1 MNKTYNIIWNAAR
14 GMYIVTSEL
23 ARSGSRAI
31 VSVSASCAVTLLA
44 MDAAP
49 AVAEETRVS
58 IPSQTTTYTLS
69 GATPFVVETGNT
81 VATDTAT
88 SAAIVG
94 DNSNDWDLLIESGAV
109 VGSSLTDSQ
118 AMNLDSLT
126 GATSVHNQGTIT
138 GSNEDGTIMLQNG
151 GSVINDA
158 RIENN
163 ATYEHDPQDIP
174 QEYAGVY
181 MLNGGSYVSS
191 ESGVLEGVSGVIVQ
205 SGEAHITNGGMINS
219 DGSWRSYGV
228 EFRDGTYGTIVNTG
242 TIITTASDGSGKIED
257 AAIYVHTLN
266 DMAVSGSVSVDNSGL
281 MQSDFITVALY
292 YGSHFEVVNRVGGV
306 ITAGN
311 SSLVGIKSTAMELK
325 VGVDNLVTNDGTI
338 SAYGTANTYG
348 IHYGEST
355 SGGVITNTGSITTTG
370 GGSGDASVYV
380 HGNGDGTVVNNSGTM
395 SSSVYGV
402 YLDSTRSKGHTLNNQ
417 AGGAISANTAVAI
430 NGNGNT
436 ITNQGKMTGV
446 SDGLLISG
454 NNNIVTTSGGEIS
467 GKNGIRVSKGSGNQI
482 TAKSG
487 SKITTTSTGISIAG
501 GNNQITTESGS
512 TIVAKDNGILINSG
526 ANNVTNG
533 GSITATGSSI
543 SYGIQYN
550 SGTSGTITN
559 TGTITTTGKGAGD
572 ASVYAH
578 GGAVTIN
585 NSGTMDSS
593 VYGVYVTTGHTLNN
607 LAGGSITANTAV
619 QLNGNNNTLANAGA
633 ILGDTNGV
641 TINGSGNTLTS
652 QGKITGGTNA
662 ILINSGSKNN
672 TLTLNTGTEISGNIT
687 DDNNSASANN
697 NLILDGEGTL
707 GSSISGLNSV
717 TSSGDW
723 TLPGATM
730 NLSGTT
736 NSALWVKSGTLILN
750 GAMTAKGA
758 TVDSGTTLQ
767 IGNSGTL
774 GAFNGDIVDN
784 GTLTFNRSDAAA
796 YGSVISGSGNVIKQG
811 GGELT
816 LSNNN
821 SYSGG
826 TTIAEGTLTATAG
839 GALGSG
845 NIDNRAYLKLDAA
858 SASDPFIVAD
868 LTTHSGATVEI
879 GAGSTL
885 QANTLTQQDGS
896 TLTADLTATSGP
908 AIRAKN
914 VNLDGTLNVAS
925 PASQEPIRS
934 TDDLIS
940 LALIESDNAI
950 SGDFDDITI
959 NGNAMNSDA
968 FITVVGQKNVN
979 DTHYDL
985 VETLTWYADRY
996 NAAIDAHGTFNLAD
1010 ADDSFTVNTVLEN
1023 VDANSGWNGQSLT
1036 KTGAGTLILNAE
1048 NTYTGGTT
1056 ISDGTLVANNVEA
1069 LGTGNVTDN
1078 ATLELNTGG
1087 DFDNAISGSGQVVKS
1102 GDDALTL
1109 SGTNTYSGGTTI
1121 SGGTLIASNVEAL
1134 GTGDVTDN
1142 AVLELN
1148 TGGDFANNI
1157 GGSGQVVKSGDE
1169 TLTLSGTNSYTGGT
1183 TISGGT
1189 LVASNVEALG
1199 SGDVTDN
1206 ATLEMNTGGDFANN
1220 IGGTGSVVKSGDKTL
1235 TLSGSNIYTG
1245 GTLISGGTLIAT
1257 NVDALGTGDVTDN
1270 ATLEMNTGGDFANA
1284 IGGTGSVVKSGDET
1298 LTLSGSNIY
1307 TGGTTISGGT
1317 LVATNV
1323 EALGSGDVTDNATL
1337 ELNTGGTFDNVI
1349 SGSGQVVKSGDDALT
1364 LSGNNSYTGGT
1375 LISDGTLVASN
1386 VEALGSGDV
1395 TDNATLALNTGG
1407 DFTNNIGGTG
1417 RVEKSGD
1424 DALTLSGANSYT
1436 GGTLI
1441 SGGTLVATNVDALG
1455 TGNVTDNATLELNT
1469 GGDFDNAIS
1478 GSGQVVKSGDKTLTL
1493 SGANSYTGGTTIS
1506 SGTLI
1511 ATNVEALGTGDVT
1524 DNATL
1529 ELNTGGD
1536 FDNNIG
1542 GTGSVVKSGDE
1553 TLTLSGANSYTG
1565 GTTISGGTLVAT
1577 SVDALGSGDVTDNA
1591 TLEMNTG
1598 GDFAN
1603 NIGGTGSVVKSG
1615 DKTLTLSGSN
1625 TYAGGTTINDGTLV
1639 ANNVE
1644 ALGTGDVIDNATLEL
1659 NTGGDFDNAISGS
1672 GQVVKSGDKTLTLSG
1687 ANSYS
1692 GATTISG
1699 GTLIAANVNA
1709 LGTGAIDNR
1718 ASLLLDASGQFTVT
1732 DLTTESGGNTEIGA
1746 GSTLQATTLTQKS
1759 DSTLTINLNSNT
1771 ADPVIHAASQVSLA
1785 GTLDITGVG
1794 DVLDSD
1800 PASTDDLDT
1809 FTLIASDKTIAGD
1822 FEKLTVAGMD
1832 ADLADFITV
1841 DGRIDD
1847 MGKQYELTTA
1857 LTWYADRDDAVT
1869 DAHGTFNLT
1878 NADGS
1883 FAVNTVLENVDA
1895 TLDPASSTG
1904 WDGTSLIKQG
1914 AGTLILNA
1922 ENTYTGGTTISGG
1935 TLVATNVDALGSG
1948 DVTDDAT
1955 LELNTGGTFDNA
1967 ISGSGQVVKSGDDA
1981 LTLSGANTYT
1991 GGTTINDGTLVAC
2004 NVEALGTGDV
2014 TDNATLEL
2022 NTGGTFDNVISG
2034 SGQMVKSGD
2043 DTLTLSGSNTYTG
2056 GTTISGGTLVATS
2069 VDALGSGDV
2078 TNDAV
2083 LELNTGGDFDN
2094 AISGSGQVVKSGDE
2108 TLTLSG
2114 ANSYTGG
2121 TTISGGTLVA
2131 SNVEALGSSDVTD
2144 NATLELNTGGDF
2156 TNNISGSG
2164 QVVKSGDDVLT
2175 LSGANSYSGGTLISD
2190 GTLVA
2195 SNVEALGTGDITDNA
2210 VLELNTGGDFDNA
2223 ISGSGQVVK
2232 SGDETLTLSGSNTYT
2247 GGTTISGGTL
2257 VASNV
2262 DALGTGDVT
2271 DNATL
2276 ELNTG
2281 GTFDN
2286 VISGSG
2292 QVVKSGDKTLTLSG
2306 ANSYTGGT
2314 TINDGTLVASN
2325 VDALGSGDVTND
2337 AVLELNTGG
2346 DFTNN
2351 ISGSGQVV
2359 KSGDETLTLSGTNSY
2374 TDGTLIS
2381 GGTLVATNLEALG
2394 TGDVT
2399 NNATL
2404 ELNTGGDFTNNISG
2418 SGQVVKSGD
2427 ETLTLS
2433 GANSYTGGTTISGG
2447 TLVASNVE
2455 ALGSG
2460 DVTDNATLEM
2470 NTGGDFDNA
2479 ISGSGQVVKSGDK
2492 TLTLSGANSYTG
2504 GTTISGG
2511 TLVAS
2516 NVEAL
2521 GSGDIDNYASLQL
2534 NASGQFVTAN
2544 LTTHD
2549 NATTAIGAGS
2559 ALRANT
2565 LTQEANS
2572 TLAVHLIDSNSGAIV
2587 TADHANLGGTLDIT
2601 GIGNVAKSW
2610 TRDAYAYTLID
2621 TDSAINSDF
2630 AQFTVAG
2637 MDAKQVDFLTV
2648 DGRVNAADDTRYD
2661 VTASLSWYADSDNA
2675 ATDAHGTFT
2684 LSEQGHSFTLNTA
2697 LTDVDATLNP
2707 DSATYWDGKS
2717 LIKRGA
2723 GTLIL
2728 GAQNTYSGDTDV
2740 QEGALWLAETA
2751 TIGSAGSAQAVNI
2764 AANAAFGGHNATVNG
2779 HVNNQGS
2786 LYFVDT
2792 FTVNGDVV
2800 NSSAMISGSDQ
2811 PNNTLTIAGNYTGN
2825 DGHLYLNTQ
2834 LGDDSSPTDKLIVT
2848 GDTAGSTT
2856 LHITNVNGLGA
2867 QTVNGIEVIE
2877 VGGQSDGDFTL
2888 YKGHVDINAWT
2899 YTLKQDGGD
2908 WYLRSESDDVPDD
2921 GGEVTP
2927 PDDGGEVT
2935 PPDDGGDVTPPDG
2948 GGDVT
2953 PPDDGGEVTPP
2964 DDGGEVTPPDDGGD
2978 VTPPDDGGDV
2988 TPVAPQ
2994 YRADIGVY
3002 LGNQWMARN
3011 LQMQTLYDREGSQ
3024 YRSAD
3029 GSIWM
3034 RFKAGKA
3041 ESQAVNGNVD
3051 IDSDYSQ
3058 FQLGGDILT
3067 WSDGAQSVTVGLM
3080 GSYINANTDSTG
3092 NRGADG
3098 SQFSANGSVDG
3109 YNLGLYAT
3117 WFADAQ
3123 SHRGAYI
3130 DSWYQY
3136 GAYNNSVDNDG
3147 LSASR
3152 YDSAA
3157 HAVSLETGYR
3167 YDIALSNRNTVS
3179 LTPQAQVTWQR
3190 YSADTVI
3197 DDGGTRISGQ
3207 NDDSWTT
3214 RLGMRVDG
3222 KLYKESGRI
3231 QPFMEVNW
3239 LHASDNAAATFGDTK
3254 VSQDLPNDRVEVKV
3268 GIQAN
3273 VSERLSVYAQAAG
3286 QKGKNDYGDASFSLN
3301 MRYNW

>member
-81 VATDTAT
+81 IATDTAA

-109 VGSSLTDSQ
+109 VGSSLIDSQ

-138 GSNEDGTIMLQNG
+138 GSSADGTILLQNG
-151 GSVINDA
+151 GSVINDG
-158 RIENN
+158 RIENSAIYVHN
-163 ATYEHDPQDIP
+163 LDLGAPEIDAAI
-174 QEYAGVY
+174 Y

-191 ESGVLEGVSGVIVQ
+191 ENGVLKGVSGVIVQ
-205 SGEAHITNGGMINS
+205 SGEVHITNGGTINS

-228 EFRDGTYGTIVNTG
+228 ELRGGAYGTIVNTG
-242 TIITTASDGSGKIED
+242 TIITTASDGSGEIED
-257 AAIYVHTLN
+257 AAIYAHTF
-266 DMAVSGSVSVDNSGL
+266 DDIAAGDYVSVDNSGL
-281 MQSDFITVALY
+281 LQSDFIAVALY
-292 YGSHFEVVNRVGGV
+292 HGAHFEVINRAGGV

-311 SSLVGIKSTAMELK
+311 SSLVGIQSAAMELK
-325 VGVDNLVTNDGTI
+325 AGANNLVTNDGTI

-370 GGSGDASVYV
+370 GGAGDASVYV

-395 SSSVYGV
+395 SSTVYGV
-402 YLDSTRSKGHTLNNQ
+402 YLDSARSKGHTLNNQ

-487 SKITTTSTGISIAG
+487 SKITATSTGISIAS
-501 GNNQITTESGS
+501 GNNQVTTESGS
-512 TIVAKDNGILINSG
+512 AIVAKDNGILINSG

-550 SGTSGTITN
+550 SGASGTITN

-593 VYGVYVTTGHTLNN
+593 VFGVYVTTGHTLNN

-662 ILINSGSKNN
+662 IFINSGSKNN
-672 TLTLNTGTEISGNIT
+672 TLTLNTGTEISGSIT
-687 DDNNSASANN
+687 DGNNSASANN

-723 TLPGATM
+723 TLSGATM

-736 NSALWVKSGTLILN
+736 NSALWVKSGTLIVN

-767 IGNSGTL
+767 IGNGGTL

-784 GTLTFNRSDAAA
+784 GTLTFNRSDAAV
-796 YGSVISGSGNVIKQG
+796 YGSVISGSGNVVKQG

-940 LALIESDNAI
+940 LALIESDNVI

-959 NGNAMNSDA
+959 NGNAMNPDA

-985 VETLTWYADRY
+985 VETLTWYADRD

-1056 ISDGTLVANNVEA
+1056 ISDGTLVANHVEA

-1102 GDDALTL
+1102 GD
-1109 SGTNTYSGGTTI
+1109 
-1121 SGGTLIASNVEAL
+1121 
-1134 GTGDVTDN
+1134 
-1142 AVLELN
+1142 
-1148 TGGDFANNI
+1148 
-1157 GGSGQVVKSGDE
+1157 E
-1169 TLTLSGTNSYTGGT
+1169 TLTLSGANS
-1183 TISGGT
+1183 
-1189 LVASNVEALG
+1189 
-1199 SGDVTDN
+1199 
-1206 ATLEMNTGGDFANN
+1206 
-1220 IGGTGSVVKSGDKTL
+1220 
-1235 TLSGSNIYTG
+1235 
-1245 GTLISGGTLIAT
+1245 
-1257 NVDALGTGDVTDN
+1257 
-1270 ATLEMNTGGDFANA
+1270 
-1284 IGGTGSVVKSGDET
+1284 
-1298 LTLSGSNIY
+1298 Y

-1375 LISDGTLVASN
+1375 LISGGTLVASN
-1386 VEALGSGDV
+1386 VDALGSGDV
-1395 TDNATLALNTGG
+1395 TDNATL
-1407 DFTNNIGGTG
+1407 
-1417 RVEKSGD
+1417 EM
-1424 DALTLSGANSYT
+1424 
-1436 GGTLI
+1436 
-1441 SGGTLVATNVDALG
+1441 
-1455 TGNVTDNATLELNT
+1455 NT

-1478 GSGQVVKSGDKTLTL
+1478 GSGQ
-1493 SGANSYTGGTTIS
+1493 
-1506 SGTLI
+1506 
-1511 ATNVEALGTGDVT
+1511 
-1524 DNATL
+1524 
-1529 ELNTGGD
+1529 
-1536 FDNNIG
+1536 
-1542 GTGSVVKSGDE
+1542 VVKSGDE

-1565 GTTISGGTLVAT
+1565 GTTISGGTLVA
-1577 SVDALGSGDVTDNA
+1577 
-1591 TLEMNTG
+1591 
-1598 GDFAN
+1598 
-1603 NIGGTGSVVKSG
+1603 
-1615 DKTLTLSGSN
+1615 
-1625 TYAGGTTINDGTLV
+1625 
-1639 ANNVE
+1639 NNVE
-1644 ALGTGDVIDNATLEL
+1644 ALGTGDVTNNATLEL

-1699 GTLIAANVNA
+1699 GTLIATHVNA

-1771 ADPVIHAASQVSLA
+1771 VDPVIHAASQVSLA

-1847 MGKQYELTTA
+1847 TGKQYELTTA

-1895 TLDPASSTG
+1895 TLDPDSATG

-1914 AGTLILNA
+1914 TGTLILNA

-1967 ISGSGQVVKSGDDA
+1967 ISGSGQVVKSGDKM
-1981 LTLSGANTYT
+1981 LTLSGANSYS
-1991 GGTTINDGTLVAC
+1991 GGTLISDGTLVAS

-2022 NTGGTFDNVISG
+2022 NTGGTFDNAISG
-2034 SGQMVKSGD
+2034 SGQVVKSGD
-2043 DTLTLSGSNTYTG
+2043 ETLTLSGTNSYTD
-2056 GTTISGGTLVATS
+2056 GTLISGGTLVAS
-2069 VDALGSGDV
+2069 NVEALGTGDV
-2078 TNDAV
+2078 TDNAV

-2121 TTISGGTLVA
+2121 TLISSGTLVA
-2131 SNVEALGSSDVTD
+2131 NDVNALGTGDVTD
-2144 NATLELNTGGDF
+2144 NATLMLNTGGDFTNNIGGTGRVEKSGDDTLTLSGSNSYTGGTLISSGTLVATNVDALGTGDVTDDATLELNTGGDF
-2156 TNNISGSG
+2156 DNAISGSG

-2175 LSGANSYSGGTLISD
+2175 LSGVNSYSGGTLISD

-2195 SNVEALGTGDITDNA
+2195 SNVEALGTGDVTDNA
-2210 VLELNTGGDFDNA
+2210 TLELNTGGTFDNAISGSGQVEKSGDGTLTLSGSNTYTGGTLISGGTLVASNVEALGTGDVTNDAVLELNTGGTFDNAISGSGQVVKSGDDALTLSGSNTYTGGTIISGGTLVATNVDALGNGDVTDNATLELNTGGDFDNA

-2247 GGTTISGGTL
+2247 GGTTI
-2257 VASNV
+2257 N
-2262 DALGTGDVT
+2262 
-2271 DNATL
+2271 
-2276 ELNTG
+2276 
-2281 GTFDN
+2281 
-2286 VISGSG
+2286 
-2292 QVVKSGDKTLTLSG
+2292 
-2306 ANSYTGGT
+2306 
-2314 TINDGTLVASN
+2314 
-2325 VDALGSGDVTND
+2325 
-2337 AVLELNTGG
+2337 
-2346 DFTNN
+2346 
-2351 ISGSGQVV
+2351 
-2359 KSGDETLTLSGTNSY
+2359 
-2374 TDGTLIS
+2374 
-2381 GGTLVATNLEALG
+2381 
-2394 TGDVT
+2394 
-2399 NNATL
+2399 
-2404 ELNTGGDFTNNISG
+2404 
-2418 SGQVVKSGD
+2418 
-2427 ETLTLS
+2427 
-2433 GANSYTGGTTISGG
+2433 
-2447 TLVASNVE
+2447 
-2455 ALGSG
+2455 
-2460 DVTDNATLEM
+2460 
-2470 NTGGDFDNA
+2470 
-2479 ISGSGQVVKSGDK
+2479 
-2492 TLTLSGANSYTG
+2492 
-2504 GTTISGG
+2504 GG

-2572 TLAVHLIDSNSGAIV
+2572 TLAVHLTNSNSGAIV
-2587 TADHANLGGTLDIT
+2587 TADRANLGGTLDIT

-2621 TDSAINSDF
+2621 SDSAIDSDF

-2648 DGRVNAADDTRYD
+2648 DGRVNADDDTRYD

-2740 QEGALWLAETA
+2740 QEGTLWLAETA

-2921 GGEVTP
+2921 GGDVI
-2927 PDDGGEVT
+2927 
-2935 PPDDGGDVTPPDG
+2935 PPDDGGD
-2948 GGDVT
+2948 
-2953 PPDDGGEVTPP
+2953 
-2964 DDGGEVTPPDDGGD
+2964 VTPPDDGGD

-2988 TPVAPQ
+2988 TPPDDGGEVTPPEDGGEVTPPDDDGEVTPPDDGGDVTPPDDDGDITPPDGGDVTPVTPQ

-3080 GSYINANTDSTG
+3080 GSYINASTDSTG

-3214 RLGMRVDG
+3214 RLGVRVDG

-3239 LHASDNAAATFGDTK
+3239 LHASDNASATFGDTK
-3254 VSQDLPNDRVEVKV
+3254 VSQDLPNDRAEVKV

>member
-1 MNKTYNIIWNAAR
+1 
-14 GMYIVTSEL
+14 L
-23 ARSGSRAI
+23 
-31 VSVSASCAVTLLA
+31 
-44 MDAAP
+44 
-49 AVAEETRVS
+49 
-58 IPSQTTTYTLS
+58 
-69 GATPFVVETGNT
+69 
-81 VATDTAT
+81 
-88 SAAIVG
+88 
-94 DNSNDWDLLIESGAV
+94 
-109 VGSSLTDSQ
+109 
-118 AMNLDSLT
+118 
-126 GATSVHNQGTIT
+126 
-138 GSNEDGTIMLQNG
+138 
-151 GSVINDA
+151 
-158 RIENN
+158 
-163 ATYEHDPQDIP
+163 
-174 QEYAGVY
+174 
-181 MLNGGSYVSS
+181 
-191 ESGVLEGVSGVIVQ
+191 
-205 SGEAHITNGGMINS
+205 
-219 DGSWRSYGV
+219 
-228 EFRDGTYGTIVNTG
+228 
-242 TIITTASDGSGKIED
+242 
-257 AAIYVHTLN
+257 
-266 DMAVSGSVSVDNSGL
+266 
-281 MQSDFITVALY
+281 
-292 YGSHFEVVNRVGGV
+292 
-306 ITAGN
+306 
-311 SSLVGIKSTAMELK
+311 
-325 VGVDNLVTNDGTI
+325 
-338 SAYGTANTYG
+338 
-348 IHYGEST
+348 
-355 SGGVITNTGSITTTG
+355 
-370 GGSGDASVYV
+370 GSGD
-380 HGNGDGTVVNNSGTM
+380 
-395 SSSVYGV
+395 
-402 YLDSTRSKGHTLNNQ
+402 
-417 AGGAISANTAVAI
+417 
-430 NGNGNT
+430 
-436 ITNQGKMTGV
+436 
-446 SDGLLISG
+446 
-454 NNNIVTTSGGEIS
+454 
-467 GKNGIRVSKGSGNQI
+467 
-482 TAKSG
+482 
-487 SKITTTSTGISIAG
+487 
-501 GNNQITTESGS
+501 
-512 TIVAKDNGILINSG
+512 
-526 ANNVTNG
+526 
-533 GSITATGSSI
+533 
-543 SYGIQYN
+543 
-550 SGTSGTITN
+550 
-559 TGTITTTGKGAGD
+559 
-572 ASVYAH
+572 
-578 GGAVTIN
+578 
-585 NSGTMDSS
+585 
-593 VYGVYVTTGHTLNN
+593 
-607 LAGGSITANTAV
+607 
-619 QLNGNNNTLANAGA
+619 
-633 ILGDTNGV
+633 
-641 TINGSGNTLTS
+641 
-652 QGKITGGTNA
+652 
-662 ILINSGSKNN
+662 
-672 TLTLNTGTEISGNIT
+672 
-687 DDNNSASANN
+687 
-697 NLILDGEGTL
+697 
-707 GSSISGLNSV
+707 
-717 TSSGDW
+717 
-723 TLPGATM
+723 
-730 NLSGTT
+730 
-736 NSALWVKSGTLILN
+736 
-750 GAMTAKGA
+750 
-758 TVDSGTTLQ
+758 
-767 IGNSGTL
+767 
-774 GAFNGDIVDN
+774 
-784 GTLTFNRSDAAA
+784 
-796 YGSVISGSGNVIKQG
+796 
-811 GGELT
+811 
-816 LSNNN
+816 
-821 SYSGG
+821 
-826 TTIAEGTLTATAG
+826 
-839 GALGSG
+839 
-845 NIDNRAYLKLDAA
+845 
-858 SASDPFIVAD
+858 
-868 LTTHSGATVEI
+868 
-879 GAGSTL
+879 
-885 QANTLTQQDGS
+885 
-896 TLTADLTATSGP
+896 
-908 AIRAKN
+908 
-914 VNLDGTLNVAS
+914 
-925 PASQEPIRS
+925 
-934 TDDLIS
+934 
-940 LALIESDNAI
+940 
-950 SGDFDDITI
+950 
-959 NGNAMNSDA
+959 
-968 FITVVGQKNVN
+968 
-979 DTHYDL
+979 
-985 VETLTWYADRY
+985 
-996 NAAIDAHGTFNLAD
+996 
-1010 ADDSFTVNTVLEN
+1010 
-1023 VDANSGWNGQSLT
+1023 
-1036 KTGAGTLILNAE
+1036 
-1048 NTYTGGTT
+1048 
-1056 ISDGTLVANNVEA
+1056 
-1069 LGTGNVTDN
+1069 VTDN

-1087 DFDNAISGSGQVVKS
+1087 DFD
-1102 GDDALTL
+1102 
-1109 SGTNTYSGGTTI
+1109 
-1121 SGGTLIASNVEAL
+1121 
-1134 GTGDVTDN
+1134 
-1142 AVLELN
+1142 
-1148 TGGDFANNI
+1148 
-1157 GGSGQVVKSGDE
+1157 
-1169 TLTLSGTNSYTGGT
+1169 
-1183 TISGGT
+1183 
-1189 LVASNVEALG
+1189 
-1199 SGDVTDN
+1199 
-1206 ATLEMNTGGDFANN
+1206 NN

-1235 TLSGSNIYTG
+1235 TLSG
-1245 GTLISGGTLIAT
+1245 
-1257 NVDALGTGDVTDN
+1257 
-1270 ATLEMNTGGDFANA
+1270 AN
-1284 IGGTGSVVKSGDET
+1284 S
-1298 LTLSGSNIY
+1298 Y

-1349 SGSGQVVKSGDDALT
+1349 SGSGQVVKSGDEMLTLSGANSYTGGTTISGGTLVASNVEALGSGDVTDNATLELNTGGDFDNAISGSGQVVKSGDDALT

-1395 TDNATLALNTGG
+1395 TN
-1407 DFTNNIGGTG
+1407 
-1417 RVEKSGD
+1417 
-1424 DALTLSGANSYT
+1424 DA
-1436 GGTLI
+1436 
-1441 SGGTLVATNVDALG
+1441 V
-1455 TGNVTDNATLELNT
+1455 LELNT

-1506 SGTLI
+1506 GGTLV
-1511 ATNVEALGTGDVT
+1511 ASNVEALG
-1524 DNATL
+1524 
-1529 ELNTGGD
+1529 
-1536 FDNNIG
+1536 
-1542 GTGSVVKSGDE
+1542 SGDI
-1553 TLTLSGANSYTG
+1553 T
-1565 GTTISGGTLVAT
+1565 
-1577 SVDALGSGDVTDNA
+1577 
-1591 TLEMNTG
+1591 
-1598 GDFAN
+1598 
-1603 NIGGTGSVVKSG
+1603 
-1615 DKTLTLSGSN
+1615 
-1625 TYAGGTTINDGTLV
+1625 
-1639 ANNVE
+1639 
-1644 ALGTGDVIDNATLEL
+1644 DNATLEL

-1672 GQVVKSGDKTLTLSG
+1672 GQVVKSGDETLTLSG
-1687 ANSYS
+1687 TNTYT
-1692 GATTISG
+1692 GGTTISG
-1699 GTLIAANVNA
+1699 GTLIATHVNA

-1718 ASLLLDASGQFTVT
+1718 ASLLLDASGQFAVT

-1847 MGKQYELTTA
+1847 TGKQYELTTA

-1895 TLDPASSTG
+1895 TLDPDSATG

-1922 ENTYTGGTTISGG
+1922 ENTYTVGTTISGG

-1967 ISGSGQVVKSGDDA
+1967 ISGSGQVVKSGDKM
-1981 LTLSGANTYT
+1981 LTLSGTNSYS
-1991 GGTTINDGTLVAC
+1991 GGTLISGGTLVAT
-2004 NVEALGTGDV
+2004 NVDALGSGDV
-2014 TDNATLEL
+2014 TDDATLEL
-2022 NTGGTFDNVISG
+2022 NTGGTFDNAISG
-2034 SGQMVKSGD
+2034 SGQVVKSGD

-2056 GTTISGGTLVATS
+2056 GTI
-2069 VDALGSGDV
+2069 
-2078 TNDAV
+2078 
-2083 LELNTGGDFDN
+2083 
-2094 AISGSGQVVKSGDE
+2094 
-2108 TLTLSG
+2108 
-2114 ANSYTGG
+2114 
-2121 TTISGGTLVA
+2121 ISGGTLVA
-2131 SNVEALGSSDVTD
+2131 SNVEALGTGDVTND
-2144 NATLELNTGGDF
+2144 
-2156 TNNISGSG
+2156 
-2164 QVVKSGDDVLT
+2164 
-2175 LSGANSYSGGTLISD
+2175 
-2190 GTLVA
+2190 
-2195 SNVEALGTGDITDNA
+2195 A

-2247 GGTTISGGTL
+2247 GGTLISGGTL

-2262 DALGTGDVT
+2262 
-2271 DNATL
+2271 
-2276 ELNTG
+2276 E
-2281 GTFDN
+2281 
-2286 VISGSG
+2286 
-2292 QVVKSGDKTLTLSG
+2292 
-2306 ANSYTGGT
+2306 
-2314 TINDGTLVASN
+2314 
-2325 VDALGSGDVTND
+2325 ALGSGDVTND

-2346 DFTNN
+2346 DFTNAISGSGQVVKSGDETLTLSGAN
-2351 ISGSGQVV
+2351 SYTGGTLISGGTLIASNVEALGTGDVTDNAVLELNTGGDFDNAISGSGQVEKSGDETLTLSGANSYTGGTLISSGTLVANDVNALGTGDVTDNAVLELNTGGTFDNAISGSGQVVKSGDETLTLSGSNTYTGGTTINDGTLIATSVDALGSGDVTDNAVLELNTGGDFDNAISGSGQVV

-2404 ELNTGGDFTNNISG
+2404 ELNTGGTFDNAISG

-2427 ETLTLS
+2427 DALTLS
-2433 GANSYTGGTTISGG
+2433 GSNTYTGGTTISGG
-2447 TLVASNVE
+2447 TLIATSVD

-2460 DVTDNATLEM
+2460 DVTDNAVLEL
-2470 NTGGDFDNA
+2470 NTGGTFDNA

-2492 TLTLSGANSYTG
+2492 TLTLSGSNTYTG

-2511 TLVAS
+2511 TLIAS

-2521 GSGDIDNYASLQL
+2521 GSGNIDNYASLQL

-2559 ALRANT
+2559 TLRANT

-2572 TLAVHLIDSNSGAIV
+2572 TLAVHLTDSNSGAIV

-2707 DSATYWDGKS
+2707 DSATDWDGKS

-2779 HVNNQGS
+2779 HVNNLGS

-2921 GGEVTP
+2921 GGDVTP
-2927 PDDGGEVT
+2927 PDDGGDVIPPDDGGDVT
-2935 PPDDGGDVTPPDG
+2935 PPDDGGDVTPPDD
-2948 GGDVT
+2948 GGD
-2953 PPDDGGEVTPP
+2953 
-2964 DDGGEVTPPDDGGD
+2964 VTPPDDGGD
-2978 VTPPDDGGDV
+2978 VTPPDDGGDVTPPDDDGDITPPDGGDV

-3029 GSIWM
+3029 GSVWM

-3080 GSYINANTDSTG
+3080 GSYINASTDSTG

-3239 LHASDNAAATFGDTK
+3239 LHASDNASATFGDTK

>member
-118 AMNLDSLT
+118 AMNLDSST

-158 RIENN
+158 RIENS
-163 ATYEHDPQDIP
+163 ATYEHDPEDIP

-242 TIITTASDGSGKIED
+242 TIITTASDGSNKIED

-292 YGSHFEVVNRVGGV
+292 HGSHFEVVNRVGGV

-370 GGSGDASVYV
+370 GGAGDASVYV
-380 HGNGDGTVVNNSGTM
+380 HGNGDGTIVNNSGTM

-402 YLDSTRSKGHTLNNQ
+402 YLDSARSKGHTLNNQ

-487 SKITTTSTGISIAG
+487 SKITATSTGISIAS
-501 GNNQITTESGS
+501 GNNQVTTESGS
-512 TIVAKDNGILINSG
+512 AIVAKDNGILINSG

-533 GSITATGSSI
+533 GSITATGSSN

-550 SGTSGTITN
+550 SGASGTITN
-559 TGTITTTGKGAGD
+559 TGTITTTGKGVGD

-593 VYGVYVTTGHTLNN
+593 VFGVYVTTGHTLNN

-641 TINGSGNTLTS
+641 TISGSGNTLTS

-662 ILINSGSKNN
+662 VLINSGSKNN
-672 TLTLNTGTEISGNIT
+672 TITLNTGTEISGSIT

-723 TLPGATM
+723 TLSGATM

-767 IGNSGTL
+767 IGNGGTL

-796 YGSVISGSGNVIKQG
+796 YGSVISGSGNMVKQG

-896 TLTADLTATSGP
+896 TLTADLTETSGP
-908 AIRAKN
+908 VIRAKN

-959 NGNAMNSDA
+959 NGNAMNPDA

-985 VETLTWYADRY
+985 VETLTWYADRD

-1010 ADDSFTVNTVLEN
+1010 ADDSFTVNTVLED

-1102 GDDALTL
+1102 GD
-1109 SGTNTYSGGTTI
+1109 
-1121 SGGTLIASNVEAL
+1121 
-1134 GTGDVTDN
+1134 
-1142 AVLELN
+1142 
-1148 TGGDFANNI
+1148 
-1157 GGSGQVVKSGDE
+1157 E
-1169 TLTLSGTNSYTGGT
+1169 TLTLSGANSYTGGT

-1199 SGDVTDN
+1199 
-1206 ATLEMNTGGDFANN
+1206 
-1220 IGGTGSVVKSGDKTL
+1220 
-1235 TLSGSNIYTG
+1235 
-1245 GTLISGGTLIAT
+1245 
-1257 NVDALGTGDVTDN
+1257 TGD
-1270 ATLEMNTGGDFANA
+1270 
-1284 IGGTGSVVKSGDET
+1284 I
-1298 LTLSGSNIY
+1298 
-1307 TGGTTISGGT
+1307 
-1317 LVATNV
+1317 
-1323 EALGSGDVTDNATL
+1323 TDNATL
-1337 ELNTGGTFDNVI
+1337 ELNAGGTFDNVI

-1364 LSGNNSYTGGT
+1364 LSG
-1375 LISDGTLVASN
+1375 
-1386 VEALGSGDV
+1386 
-1395 TDNATLALNTGG
+1395 
-1407 DFTNNIGGTG
+1407 
-1417 RVEKSGD
+1417 
-1424 DALTLSGANSYT
+1424 
-1436 GGTLI
+1436 
-1441 SGGTLVATNVDALG
+1441 
-1455 TGNVTDNATLELNT
+1455 
-1469 GGDFDNAIS
+1469 
-1478 GSGQVVKSGDKTLTL
+1478 
-1493 SGANSYTGGTTIS
+1493 
-1506 SGTLI
+1506 
-1511 ATNVEALGTGDVT
+1511 
-1524 DNATL
+1524 
-1529 ELNTGGD
+1529 
-1536 FDNNIG
+1536 
-1542 GTGSVVKSGDE
+1542 
-1553 TLTLSGANSYTG
+1553 ANSYTG
-1565 GTTISGGTLVAT
+1565 GTTISGGTLVA
-1577 SVDALGSGDVTDNA
+1577 
-1591 TLEMNTG
+1591 
-1598 GDFAN
+1598 
-1603 NIGGTGSVVKSG
+1603 
-1615 DKTLTLSGSN
+1615 
-1625 TYAGGTTINDGTLV
+1625 
-1639 ANNVE
+1639 NNVE
-1644 ALGTGDVIDNATLEL
+1644 ALGTGDVTNNATLEL
-1659 NTGGDFDNAISGS
+1659 NTGGDFTNAISGS

-1699 GTLIAANVNA
+1699 GTLIATHVNA

-1800 PASTDDLDT
+1800 PASTDDLDI

-1847 MGKQYELTTA
+1847 TGKQYELTTA

-1895 TLDPASSTG
+1895 TLDPASATG

-1967 ISGSGQVVKSGDDA
+1967 ISGSGQVVKSGDGA
-1981 LTLSGANTYT
+1981 LTLSGANSYSGGTLISDGTLVASNVDALGSGDVTNNATLEMNTGGDFINNIGGTGRVEKSGDDTLTLSGSNTYT
-1991 GGTTINDGTLVAC
+1991 GGTLISDGTLVASNVEALGTGDVTNNATLELNTGGTFDNAISGSGQVEKSGDDVLTLSGANSYSGGTLISDGTLVASNVEALGTGDVTDDATLELNTGGDFINNIGGTGRVEKSGDDKLTLSGSNTYTGGTLISSGTLVANDVNALGTGDVTDNATLMLNTGGDFTNNIGGTGRVEKSGDDALTLSGSNTYTGGTLISGGTLVANDVNALGTGDITDNATLALNAVGDFDNAISGSGKVEKSGDDALTLSGSNTYTGGTLISSGTLVAS

-2022 NTGGTFDNVISG
+2022 NTGGTFDNAISG
-2034 SGQMVKSGD
+2034 SGQVVKSGD
-2043 DTLTLSGSNTYTG
+2043 ETLTLSGSNTYTGGTLISGGTLVASNVEALGSGDVTNDAVLELNTDGDFDNAIGGTGRVEKSGDDALTLSGSNTYTG
-2056 GTTISGGTLVATS
+2056 GTTINDGTLIATS
-2069 VDALGSGDV
+2069 VDALGTGDV
-2078 TNDAV
+2078 TDNAVLELNTGGTFDNAISGSGQVEKSGDDVLTLSGANSYSGGTLISDGTLVANDVNALGTGDVTDNAV

-2121 TTISGGTLVA
+2121 T
-2131 SNVEALGSSDVTD
+2131 
-2144 NATLELNTGGDF
+2144 
-2156 TNNISGSG
+2156 
-2164 QVVKSGDDVLT
+2164 
-2175 LSGANSYSGGTLISD
+2175 
-2190 GTLVA
+2190 
-2195 SNVEALGTGDITDNA
+2195 
-2210 VLELNTGGDFDNA
+2210 
-2223 ISGSGQVVK
+2223 
-2232 SGDETLTLSGSNTYT
+2232 
-2247 GGTTISGGTL
+2247 
-2257 VASNV
+2257 
-2262 DALGTGDVT
+2262 
-2271 DNATL
+2271 
-2276 ELNTG
+2276 
-2281 GTFDN
+2281 
-2286 VISGSG
+2286 
-2292 QVVKSGDKTLTLSG
+2292 
-2306 ANSYTGGT
+2306 
-2314 TINDGTLVASN
+2314 
-2325 VDALGSGDVTND
+2325 
-2337 AVLELNTGG
+2337 
-2346 DFTNN
+2346 
-2351 ISGSGQVV
+2351 
-2359 KSGDETLTLSGTNSY
+2359 
-2374 TDGTLIS
+2374 LIS
-2381 GGTLVATNLEALG
+2381 GGTLVAT
-2394 TGDVT
+2394 
-2399 NNATL
+2399 
-2404 ELNTGGDFTNNISG
+2404 S
-2418 SGQVVKSGD
+2418 
-2427 ETLTLS
+2427 
-2433 GANSYTGGTTISGG
+2433 
-2447 TLVASNVE
+2447 VE

-2460 DVTDNATLEM
+2460 DVTDNAVLEL
-2470 NTGGDFDNA
+2470 NTGGTFDNA

-2549 NATTAIGAGS
+2549 NAITAIGAGS

-2572 TLAVHLIDSNSGAIV
+2572 TLAVHLTDSNSGAIV
-2587 TADHANLGGTLDIT
+2587 TADRANLGGTLDIT

-2621 TDSAINSDF
+2621 SDSAIDSDF

-2707 DSATYWDGKS
+2707 DSATDWDGKS

-2740 QEGALWLAETA
+2740 QEGTLWLAETA

-2921 GGEVTP
+2921 GG
-2927 PDDGGEVT
+2927 DVT
-2935 PPDDGGDVTPPDG
+2935 PPDDGGDVTPPDD
-2948 GGDVT
+2948 GGD
-2953 PPDDGGEVTPP
+2953 VTPP

-2978 VTPPDDGGDV
+2978 VTPPDDDGEVTPPDDGGDVTPPDDDGDITPPDGGDV
-2988 TPVAPQ
+2988 TPVTPQ

-3029 GSIWM
+3029 GSVWM

-3080 GSYINANTDSTG
+3080 GSYINASTDSTG

-3214 RLGMRVDG
+3214 RLGVRVDG
-3222 KLYKESGRI
+3222 KLYKDSGRI

-3239 LHASDNAAATFGDTK
+3239 LHASDNASATFGDTK

>member
-58 IPSQTTTYTLS
+58 IPTQTTTYTLS

-138 GSNEDGTIMLQNG
+138 GSNEDGTILLQNG

-158 RIENN
+158 LIENS
-163 ATYEHDPQDIP
+163 ATYEHDPEDIP

-228 EFRDGTYGTIVNTG
+228 ELRGGAYGTIVNTG
-242 TIITTASDGSGKIED
+242 TIITTASDGSNKIED

-292 YGSHFEVVNRVGGV
+292 HGSHFEVVNRAGGV

-370 GGSGDASVYV
+370 GGAGDASVYV

-395 SSSVYGV
+395 SSTVYGV
-402 YLDSTRSKGHTLNNQ
+402 YLDSARSKGHTLNNQ
-417 AGGAISANTAVAI
+417 AGSAISANTAVAI

-436 ITNQGKMTGV
+436 ISNQGKMTGV

-487 SKITTTSTGISIAG
+487 SKITATSTGISIAS
-501 GNNQITTESGS
+501 GNNQVTTESGS
-512 TIVAKDNGILINSG
+512 AIVAKDNGILINSG

-533 GSITATGSSI
+533 GSITATGSSN

-550 SGTSGTITN
+550 SGASGTITN
-559 TGTITTTGKGAGD
+559 TGTITTTGKGVGD

-593 VYGVYVTTGHTLNN
+593 VFGVYVTTGHTLNN

-641 TINGSGNTLTS
+641 TISGSGNTLTS

-672 TLTLNTGTEISGNIT
+672 TLTLNTGTEISGSIT

-723 TLPGATM
+723 TLSGATM

-736 NSALWVKSGTLILN
+736 NSALWVKSGTLIVN

-767 IGNSGTL
+767 IGNGGTL

-858 SASDPFIVAD
+858 NASDPFIVAD

-950 SGDFDDITI
+950 SGDFDGITI
-959 NGNAMNSDA
+959 NGNAMNPDA

-1056 ISDGTLVANNVEA
+1056 ISDGTLVATNVEA

-1087 DFDNAISGSGQVVKS
+1087 DFDNNIGGTGSVVKSGDETLTLSGANSYTGGTTISGGTLVASNVEALGSGDVTDNATLEMNTGGDFANNIGGTGSVVKS

-1109 SGTNTYSGGTTI
+1109 SGSNT
-1121 SGGTLIASNVEAL
+1121 
-1134 GTGDVTDN
+1134 
-1142 AVLELN
+1142 
-1148 TGGDFANNI
+1148 
-1157 GGSGQVVKSGDE
+1157 
-1169 TLTLSGTNSYTGGT
+1169 YTGGT

-1235 TLSGSNIYTG
+1235 TLSGSNT
-1245 GTLISGGTLIAT
+1245 
-1257 NVDALGTGDVTDN
+1257 
-1270 ATLEMNTGGDFANA
+1270 
-1284 IGGTGSVVKSGDET
+1284 
-1298 LTLSGSNIY
+1298 
-1307 TGGTTISGGT
+1307 
-1317 LVATNV
+1317 
-1323 EALGSGDVTDNATL
+1323 
-1337 ELNTGGTFDNVI
+1337 
-1349 SGSGQVVKSGDDALT
+1349 
-1364 LSGNNSYTGGT
+1364 YTGGT

-1386 VEALGSGDV
+1386 VEALGTGDV
-1395 TDNATLALNTGG
+1395 TDNA
-1407 DFTNNIGGTG
+1407 
-1417 RVEKSGD
+1417 V
-1424 DALTLSGANSYT
+1424 
-1436 GGTLI
+1436 
-1441 SGGTLVATNVDALG
+1441 
-1455 TGNVTDNATLELNT
+1455 LELNT
-1469 GGDFDNAIS
+1469 GGDF
-1478 GSGQVVKSGDKTLTL
+1478 T
-1493 SGANSYTGGTTIS
+1493 
-1506 SGTLI
+1506 
-1511 ATNVEALGTGDVT
+1511 
-1524 DNATL
+1524 
-1529 ELNTGGD
+1529 
-1536 FDNNIG
+1536 
-1542 GTGSVVKSGDE
+1542 
-1553 TLTLSGANSYTG
+1553 
-1565 GTTISGGTLVAT
+1565 
-1577 SVDALGSGDVTDNA
+1577 
-1591 TLEMNTG
+1591 
-1598 GDFAN
+1598 
-1603 NIGGTGSVVKSG
+1603 
-1615 DKTLTLSGSN
+1615 
-1625 TYAGGTTINDGTLV
+1625 
-1639 ANNVE
+1639 
-1644 ALGTGDVIDNATLEL
+1644 
-1659 NTGGDFDNAISGS
+1659 NAISGS

-1699 GTLIAANVNA
+1699 GTLIATHVNA

-1718 ASLLLDASGQFTVT
+1718 ASLLLDASGQFAVT

-1847 MGKQYELTTA
+1847 TGKQYELTTA

-1895 TLDPASSTG
+1895 TLDPDSATG

-1948 DVTDDAT
+1948 AVTDDAT
-1955 LELNTGGTFDNA
+1955 LELNTGGT
-1967 ISGSGQVVKSGDDA
+1967 
-1981 LTLSGANTYT
+1981 
-1991 GGTTINDGTLVAC
+1991 
-2004 NVEALGTGDV
+2004 
-2014 TDNATLEL
+2014 
-2022 NTGGTFDNVISG
+2022 
-2034 SGQMVKSGD
+2034 
-2043 DTLTLSGSNTYTG
+2043 
-2056 GTTISGGTLVATS
+2056 
-2069 VDALGSGDV
+2069 
-2078 TNDAV
+2078 
-2083 LELNTGGDFDN
+2083 FDN

-2121 TTISGGTLVA
+2121 TLISSGTLVANNVEALGSGDVTDNATLELNTGGDFDNAISGSGKVEKSGDDALTLSGANTYTGGTLISDGTLVASNVEALGTGDVTDDAVLELNTGGDFDNAISGSGQVMKSGGDMLTLSGSNTYTGGTTISGGTLVA
-2131 SNVEALGSSDVTD
+2131 SNVEALGSGDVTD
-2144 NATLELNTGGDF
+2144 NATLELNTGGTFDNAISGSGQVVKSGDKMLTLSGANSYSGGTLISDGTLVASNVESLGTGDVTNNATLELNTGGDF

-2164 QVVKSGDDVLT
+2164 QVVKSGDDALA
-2175 LSGANSYSGGTLISD
+2175 LSGANSYTGGTLISSGMLVATNVDALGSGDVTDNATLELNTGGTFDNAISGSGQVVKSGDKTLTLSGSNTYTGGTLISD

-2195 SNVEALGTGDITDNA
+2195 SNVEALGTGDVTDNA
-2210 VLELNTGGDFDNA
+2210 TLELNTSGTFDNVISGSGQVVKSGDDALTLSGSNTYRGGTTISGGTLVATSVEALGTGDVTDNATLELNTGGDFINNIGGTGRVEKSGDQTLTLSGANSYTGGTLISSGTLVANDVNALGTGDVTDDATLELNTGGDFDNA

-2247 GGTTISGGTL
+2247 GGTTI
-2257 VASNV
+2257 
-2262 DALGTGDVT
+2262 
-2271 DNATL
+2271 
-2276 ELNTG
+2276 
-2281 GTFDN
+2281 
-2286 VISGSG
+2286 
-2292 QVVKSGDKTLTLSG
+2292 
-2306 ANSYTGGT
+2306 
-2314 TINDGTLVASN
+2314 NDGTLIATS
-2325 VDALGSGDVTND
+2325 VDALGSGDVTDN

-2346 DFTNN
+2346 DFDNA

-2374 TDGTLIS
+2374 TGGTTIS
-2381 GGTLVATNLEALG
+2381 GGTLIASNVEALG
-2394 TGDVT
+2394 SGDVT

-2479 ISGSGQVVKSGDK
+2479 ISGSGQVVKSGDDA
-2492 TLTLSGANSYTG
+2492 LTLSGANTYTG
-2504 GTTISGG
+2504 GTTINGG

-2572 TLAVHLIDSNSGAIV
+2572 TLAVHLTNSNSGAIV
-2587 TADHANLGGTLDIT
+2587 TADRANLGGTLDIT

-2621 TDSAINSDF
+2621 TDSAIDSDF

-2648 DGRVNAADDTRYD
+2648 DGRVNADDDTRYD

-2707 DSATYWDGKS
+2707 DSATDWDGKS

-2779 HVNNQGS
+2779 HVNNLGN

-2877 VGGQSDGDFTL
+2877 VGGQSDGDFRL

-2935 PPDDGGDVTPPDG
+2935 PPDDGGDVIPPDDGGDITPPDGGGDITPPDG

-2953 PPDDGGEVTPP
+2953 PPDDGG
-2964 DDGGEVTPPDDGGD
+2964 DITPPDDGGD
-2978 VTPPDDGGDV
+2978 ITPPDGGDV

-3136 GAYNNSVDNDG
+3136 GVYNNSVDNDG

-3239 LHASDNAAATFGDTK
+3239 LHASDNASATFGDTK

>member
-14 GMYIVTSEL
+14 GIYIVTSEL

-118 AMNLDSLT
+118 AMNLDSST

-158 RIENN
+158 LIENN
-163 ATYEHDPQDIP
+163 ATYEHDPEDIP

-242 TIITTASDGSGKIED
+242 TIITTASDGSNKIED

-292 YGSHFEVVNRVGGV
+292 HGSHFEVVNRVGGV

-370 GGSGDASVYV
+370 GGAGDASVYV

-395 SSSVYGV
+395 SSTVYGV
-402 YLDSTRSKGHTLNNQ
+402 YLDSARSKGHTLNNQ
-417 AGGAISANTAVAI
+417 AGSAISANTAVAI

-512 TIVAKDNGILINSG
+512 AIVAKDNGILINSG

-543 SYGIQYN
+543 SYGIHYY

-593 VYGVYVTTGHTLNN
+593 VFGVYVTTGHTLNN

-672 TLTLNTGTEISGNIT
+672 TLTLNTGTEISGSIT

-723 TLPGATM
+723 TLSGATM

-767 IGNSGTL
+767 IGNGGTL

-796 YGSVISGSGNVIKQG
+796 YGSVISGSGNVVKQG

-896 TLTADLTATSGP
+896 TLTADLTETSGP
-908 AIRAKN
+908 VIRAKN

-959 NGNAMNSDA
+959 NGNAMNPDA

-985 VETLTWYADRY
+985 VETLTWYADRD

-1010 ADDSFTVNTVLEN
+1010 ADDSFTVNTVLED

-1048 NTYTGGTT
+1048 NTYTGSTT
-1056 ISDGTLVANNVEA
+1056 ISEGTLIATNVEA

-1078 ATLELNTGG
+1078 ATLE
-1087 DFDNAISGSGQVVKS
+1087 
-1102 GDDALTL
+1102 
-1109 SGTNTYSGGTTI
+1109 
-1121 SGGTLIASNVEAL
+1121 
-1134 GTGDVTDN
+1134 
-1142 AVLELN
+1142 
-1148 TGGDFANNI
+1148 
-1157 GGSGQVVKSGDE
+1157 
-1169 TLTLSGTNSYTGGT
+1169 
-1183 TISGGT
+1183 
-1189 LVASNVEALG
+1189 
-1199 SGDVTDN
+1199 
-1206 ATLEMNTGGDFANN
+1206 M
-1220 IGGTGSVVKSGDKTL
+1220 
-1235 TLSGSNIYTG
+1235 
-1245 GTLISGGTLIAT
+1245 
-1257 NVDALGTGDVTDN
+1257 
-1270 ATLEMNTGGDFANA
+1270 
-1284 IGGTGSVVKSGDET
+1284 
-1298 LTLSGSNIY
+1298 
-1307 TGGTTISGGT
+1307 
-1317 LVATNV
+1317 
-1323 EALGSGDVTDNATL
+1323 
-1337 ELNTGGTFDNVI
+1337 
-1349 SGSGQVVKSGDDALT
+1349 
-1364 LSGNNSYTGGT
+1364 
-1375 LISDGTLVASN
+1375 
-1386 VEALGSGDV
+1386 
-1395 TDNATLALNTGG
+1395 
-1407 DFTNNIGGTG
+1407 
-1417 RVEKSGD
+1417 
-1424 DALTLSGANSYT
+1424 
-1436 GGTLI
+1436 
-1441 SGGTLVATNVDALG
+1441 
-1455 TGNVTDNATLELNT
+1455 
-1469 GGDFDNAIS
+1469 
-1478 GSGQVVKSGDKTLTL
+1478 
-1493 SGANSYTGGTTIS
+1493 
-1506 SGTLI
+1506 
-1511 ATNVEALGTGDVT
+1511 
-1524 DNATL
+1524 
-1529 ELNTGGD
+1529 
-1536 FDNNIG
+1536 
-1542 GTGSVVKSGDE
+1542 
-1553 TLTLSGANSYTG
+1553 
-1565 GTTISGGTLVAT
+1565 
-1577 SVDALGSGDVTDNA
+1577 
-1591 TLEMNTG
+1591 
-1598 GDFAN
+1598 
-1603 NIGGTGSVVKSG
+1603 
-1615 DKTLTLSGSN
+1615 
-1625 TYAGGTTINDGTLV
+1625 
-1639 ANNVE
+1639 
-1644 ALGTGDVIDNATLEL
+1644 
-1659 NTGGDFDNAISGS
+1659 
-1672 GQVVKSGDKTLTLSG
+1672 
-1687 ANSYS
+1687 
-1692 GATTISG
+1692 
-1699 GTLIAANVNA
+1699 
-1709 LGTGAIDNR
+1709 
-1718 ASLLLDASGQFTVT
+1718 
-1732 DLTTESGGNTEIGA
+1732 
-1746 GSTLQATTLTQKS
+1746 
-1759 DSTLTINLNSNT
+1759 
-1771 ADPVIHAASQVSLA
+1771 
-1785 GTLDITGVG
+1785 
-1794 DVLDSD
+1794 
-1800 PASTDDLDT
+1800 
-1809 FTLIASDKTIAGD
+1809 
-1822 FEKLTVAGMD
+1822 
-1832 ADLADFITV
+1832 
-1841 DGRIDD
+1841 
-1847 MGKQYELTTA
+1847 
-1857 LTWYADRDDAVT
+1857 
-1869 DAHGTFNLT
+1869 
-1878 NADGS
+1878 
-1883 FAVNTVLENVDA
+1883 
-1895 TLDPASSTG
+1895 
-1904 WDGTSLIKQG
+1904 
-1914 AGTLILNA
+1914 
-1922 ENTYTGGTTISGG
+1922 
-1935 TLVATNVDALGSG
+1935 
-1948 DVTDDAT
+1948 
-1955 LELNTGGTFDNA
+1955 
-1967 ISGSGQVVKSGDDA
+1967 
-1981 LTLSGANTYT
+1981 
-1991 GGTTINDGTLVAC
+1991 
-2004 NVEALGTGDV
+2004 
-2014 TDNATLEL
+2014 
-2022 NTGGTFDNVISG
+2022 
-2034 SGQMVKSGD
+2034 
-2043 DTLTLSGSNTYTG
+2043 
-2056 GTTISGGTLVATS
+2056 
-2069 VDALGSGDV
+2069 
-2078 TNDAV
+2078 
-2083 LELNTGGDFDN
+2083 NTGGDFDN

-2131 SNVEALGSSDVTD
+2131 SNVEALGTGDITDNATLELNAGGDFANNIGGTGSVVKSGDKTLTLSGSNTYTGGTTISGGTLVASNVEALGSGDVTD
-2144 NATLELNTGGDF
+2144 NATLELSTGGDFANNIGGTGSVVKSGDKTLTLSGTNSYTGGTTISGGTLVANNVEALGTGDVTNNATLELNTGGDF
-2156 TNNISGSG
+2156 TNAISGSG
-2164 QVVKSGDDVLT
+2164 QVVKSGDKTLT
-2175 LSGANSYSGGTLISD
+2175 LSGANSYTGGTTISGGTLVANDVNALGTGDVTDNATLALNAVGDFNNAIGGSGKVEKSGD
-2190 GTLVA
+2190 DTLTLSGSNTYTGGTLINGGTLVA
-2195 SNVEALGTGDITDNA
+2195 SNVEALGTGDVTDDA
-2210 VLELNTGGDFDNA
+2210 TLELNTGGDFDNA

-2247 GGTTISGGTL
+2247 GGTLISSGTL
-2257 VASNV
+2257 VANDVNALGTGDVTDNAVLELNTGGDFINSIGGTGRVEKSGDETLTLSGSNTYTGGTTINDGTLVATSV
-2262 DALGTGDVT
+2262 DALGSGDVT

-2276 ELNTG
+2276 ELNTS

-2292 QVVKSGDKTLTLSG
+2292 QVVKSGD
-2306 ANSYTGGT
+2306 
-2314 TINDGTLVASN
+2314 
-2325 VDALGSGDVTND
+2325 DA
-2337 AVLELNTGG
+2337 
-2346 DFTNN
+2346 
-2351 ISGSGQVV
+2351 
-2359 KSGDETLTLSGTNSY
+2359 
-2374 TDGTLIS
+2374 
-2381 GGTLVATNLEALG
+2381 
-2394 TGDVT
+2394 
-2399 NNATL
+2399 
-2404 ELNTGGDFTNNISG
+2404 
-2418 SGQVVKSGD
+2418 
-2427 ETLTLS
+2427 
-2433 GANSYTGGTTISGG
+2433 
-2447 TLVASNVE
+2447 
-2455 ALGSG
+2455 
-2460 DVTDNATLEM
+2460 
-2470 NTGGDFDNA
+2470 
-2479 ISGSGQVVKSGDK
+2479 
-2492 TLTLSGANSYTG
+2492 LTLSGANSYTG

-2572 TLAVHLIDSNSGAIV
+2572 TLAVHLTDSNSGAIV
-2587 TADHANLGGTLDIT
+2587 TADRANLGGTLDIT
-2601 GIGNVAKSW
+2601 GIGNVTKSW
-2610 TRDAYAYTLID
+2610 TRDAYSYTLID
-2621 TDSAINSDF
+2621 TDSAIDSDF

-2637 MDAKQVDFLTV
+2637 IDAKQVDFLTV
-2648 DGRVNAADDTRYD
+2648 DGRVNADDDTRYD

-2675 ATDAHGTFT
+2675 ATNAHGTFT

-2723 GTLIL
+2723 GTLTL

-2779 HVNNQGS
+2779 HVNNLGN

-2867 QTVNGIEVIE
+2867 KTVNGIEVIE

-2927 PDDGGEVT
+2927 PDDGGDIT
-2935 PPDDGGDVTPPDG
+2935 PPDDGGDITPP
-2948 GGDVT
+2948 
-2953 PPDDGGEVTPP
+2953 
-2964 DDGGEVTPPDDGGD
+2964 
-2978 VTPPDDGGDV
+2978 DGGDV

-3080 GSYINANTDSTG
+3080 GSYINASTDSTG

-3214 RLGMRVDG
+3214 RLGVRVDG

-3239 LHASDNAAATFGDTK
+3239 LHASDNASATFGDTK

>member
-1 MNKTYNIIWNAAR
+1 
-14 GMYIVTSEL
+14 S
-23 ARSGSRAI
+23 
-31 VSVSASCAVTLLA
+31 
-44 MDAAP
+44 
-49 AVAEETRVS
+49 
-58 IPSQTTTYTLS
+58 
-69 GATPFVVETGNT
+69 
-81 VATDTAT
+81 
-88 SAAIVG
+88 
-94 DNSNDWDLLIESGAV
+94 
-109 VGSSLTDSQ
+109 
-118 AMNLDSLT
+118 
-126 GATSVHNQGTIT
+126 
-138 GSNEDGTIMLQNG
+138 
-151 GSVINDA
+151 
-158 RIENN
+158 
-163 ATYEHDPQDIP
+163 
-174 QEYAGVY
+174 
-181 MLNGGSYVSS
+181 
-191 ESGVLEGVSGVIVQ
+191 
-205 SGEAHITNGGMINS
+205 
-219 DGSWRSYGV
+219 
-228 EFRDGTYGTIVNTG
+228 
-242 TIITTASDGSGKIED
+242 
-257 AAIYVHTLN
+257 
-266 DMAVSGSVSVDNSGL
+266 
-281 MQSDFITVALY
+281 
-292 YGSHFEVVNRVGGV
+292 
-306 ITAGN
+306 
-311 SSLVGIKSTAMELK
+311 
-325 VGVDNLVTNDGTI
+325 
-338 SAYGTANTYG
+338 
-348 IHYGEST
+348 
-355 SGGVITNTGSITTTG
+355 
-370 GGSGDASVYV
+370 
-380 HGNGDGTVVNNSGTM
+380 
-395 SSSVYGV
+395 
-402 YLDSTRSKGHTLNNQ
+402 
-417 AGGAISANTAVAI
+417 
-430 NGNGNT
+430 
-436 ITNQGKMTGV
+436 
-446 SDGLLISG
+446 
-454 NNNIVTTSGGEIS
+454 
-467 GKNGIRVSKGSGNQI
+467 
-482 TAKSG
+482 
-487 SKITTTSTGISIAG
+487 
-501 GNNQITTESGS
+501 
-512 TIVAKDNGILINSG
+512 
-526 ANNVTNG
+526 
-533 GSITATGSSI
+533 
-543 SYGIQYN
+543 
-550 SGTSGTITN
+550 
-559 TGTITTTGKGAGD
+559 
-572 ASVYAH
+572 
-578 GGAVTIN
+578 
-585 NSGTMDSS
+585 
-593 VYGVYVTTGHTLNN
+593 
-607 LAGGSITANTAV
+607 
-619 QLNGNNNTLANAGA
+619 
-633 ILGDTNGV
+633 
-641 TINGSGNTLTS
+641 
-652 QGKITGGTNA
+652 
-662 ILINSGSKNN
+662 
-672 TLTLNTGTEISGNIT
+672 
-687 DDNNSASANN
+687 
-697 NLILDGEGTL
+697 
-707 GSSISGLNSV
+707 
-717 TSSGDW
+717 
-723 TLPGATM
+723 
-730 NLSGTT
+730 
-736 NSALWVKSGTLILN
+736 
-750 GAMTAKGA
+750 
-758 TVDSGTTLQ
+758 
-767 IGNSGTL
+767 
-774 GAFNGDIVDN
+774 
-784 GTLTFNRSDAAA
+784 
-796 YGSVISGSGNVIKQG
+796 
-811 GGELT
+811 
-816 LSNNN
+816 
-821 SYSGG
+821 
-826 TTIAEGTLTATAG
+826 
-839 GALGSG
+839 
-845 NIDNRAYLKLDAA
+845 
-858 SASDPFIVAD
+858 
-868 LTTHSGATVEI
+868 
-879 GAGSTL
+879 
-885 QANTLTQQDGS
+885 
-896 TLTADLTATSGP
+896 
-908 AIRAKN
+908 
-914 VNLDGTLNVAS
+914 
-925 PASQEPIRS
+925 
-934 TDDLIS
+934 
-940 LALIESDNAI
+940 
-950 SGDFDDITI
+950 
-959 NGNAMNSDA
+959 
-968 FITVVGQKNVN
+968 
-979 DTHYDL
+979 
-985 VETLTWYADRY
+985 
-996 NAAIDAHGTFNLAD
+996 
-1010 ADDSFTVNTVLEN
+1010 
-1023 VDANSGWNGQSLT
+1023 
-1036 KTGAGTLILNAE
+1036 
-1048 NTYTGGTT
+1048 YTGGTT
-1056 ISDGTLVANNVEA
+1056 ISGGTLVASNVEA
-1069 LGTGNVTDN
+1069 LGSGDVTDN

-1087 DFDNAISGSGQVVKS
+1087 DFANNIGGTGRVVKS
-1102 GDDALTL
+1102 GDKTLTL
-1109 SGTNTYSGGTTI
+1109 SGTNTYR
-1121 SGGTLIASNVEAL
+1121 GGTL
-1134 GTGDVTDN
+1134 
-1142 AVLELN
+1142 
-1148 TGGDFANNI
+1148 
-1157 GGSGQVVKSGDE
+1157 
-1169 TLTLSGTNSYTGGT
+1169 
-1183 TISGGT
+1183 ISGGT

-1235 TLSGSNIYTG
+1235 TLSGN
-1245 GTLISGGTLIAT
+1245 
-1257 NVDALGTGDVTDN
+1257 
-1270 ATLEMNTGGDFANA
+1270 NT
-1284 IGGTGSVVKSGDET
+1284 
-1298 LTLSGSNIY
+1298 Y
-1307 TGGTTISGGT
+1307 RGGTTISGGT

-1323 EALGSGDVTDNATL
+1323 EALGSGNVTDNATL

-1349 SGSGQVVKSGDDALT
+1349 SGSGQVVKSGD
-1364 LSGNNSYTGGT
+1364 
-1375 LISDGTLVASN
+1375 
-1386 VEALGSGDV
+1386 E
-1395 TDNATLALNTGG
+1395 
-1407 DFTNNIGGTG
+1407 
-1417 RVEKSGD
+1417 
-1424 DALTLSGANSYT
+1424 
-1436 GGTLI
+1436 
-1441 SGGTLVATNVDALG
+1441 
-1455 TGNVTDNATLELNT
+1455 
-1469 GGDFDNAIS
+1469 
-1478 GSGQVVKSGDKTLTL
+1478 
-1493 SGANSYTGGTTIS
+1493 
-1506 SGTLI
+1506 
-1511 ATNVEALGTGDVT
+1511 
-1524 DNATL
+1524 
-1529 ELNTGGD
+1529 
-1536 FDNNIG
+1536 
-1542 GTGSVVKSGDE
+1542 
-1553 TLTLSGANSYTG
+1553 
-1565 GTTISGGTLVAT
+1565 
-1577 SVDALGSGDVTDNA
+1577 
-1591 TLEMNTG
+1591 
-1598 GDFAN
+1598 
-1603 NIGGTGSVVKSG
+1603 
-1615 DKTLTLSGSN
+1615 
-1625 TYAGGTTINDGTLV
+1625 
-1639 ANNVE
+1639 
-1644 ALGTGDVIDNATLEL
+1644 
-1659 NTGGDFDNAISGS
+1659 
-1672 GQVVKSGDKTLTLSG
+1672 TLTLSG

-1699 GTLIAANVNA
+1699 GTLIATHVNA

-1771 ADPVIHAASQVSLA
+1771 VDPVIHAASQVSLA

-1847 MGKQYELTTA
+1847 TGKQYELTTA

-1895 TLDPASSTG
+1895 TLDPASATG

-1967 ISGSGQVVKSGDDA
+1967 IGGSGNVVKSGADT
-1981 LTLSGANTYT
+1981 LTLSGSNSYT
-1991 GGTTINDGTLVAC
+1991 GGTLINGGTLVAS

-2014 TDNATLEL
+2014 TNNATLEL
-2022 NTGGTFDNVISG
+2022 NTGGDFINNIGGTGRVE
-2034 SGQMVKSGD
+2034 KSGD

-2056 GTTISGGTLVATS
+2056 GT
-2069 VDALGSGDV
+2069 
-2078 TNDAV
+2078 
-2083 LELNTGGDFDN
+2083 
-2094 AISGSGQVVKSGDE
+2094 
-2108 TLTLSG
+2108 
-2114 ANSYTGG
+2114 
-2121 TTISGGTLVA
+2121 
-2131 SNVEALGSSDVTD
+2131 
-2144 NATLELNTGGDF
+2144 
-2156 TNNISGSG
+2156 
-2164 QVVKSGDDVLT
+2164 
-2175 LSGANSYSGGTLISD
+2175 LING

-2195 SNVEALGTGDITDNA
+2195 SNVEALGTGD
-2210 VLELNTGGDFDNA
+2210 
-2223 ISGSGQVVK
+2223 
-2232 SGDETLTLSGSNTYT
+2232 
-2247 GGTTISGGTL
+2247 
-2257 VASNV
+2257 
-2262 DALGTGDVT
+2262 VT

-2276 ELNTG
+2276 ALNTG

-2286 VISGSG
+2286 
-2292 QVVKSGDKTLTLSG
+2292 
-2306 ANSYTGGT
+2306 A
-2314 TINDGTLVASN
+2314 
-2325 VDALGSGDVTND
+2325 
-2337 AVLELNTGG
+2337 
-2346 DFTNN
+2346 

-2374 TDGTLIS
+2374 TGGTTIS
-2381 GGTLVATNLEALG
+2381 GGSLVATNVEALG

-2399 NNATL
+2399 DNAVL
-2404 ELNTGGDFTNNISG
+2404 ELNTGGDFANNIGGTG
-2418 SGQVVKSGD
+2418 SVVKSGD
-2427 ETLTLS
+2427 KTLTLS
-2433 GANSYTGGTTISGG
+2433 GTNSYTGGTTINDG
-2447 TLVASNVE
+2447 TLVATSVD

-2460 DVTDNATLEM
+2460 DVTDNATLEL
-2470 NTGGDFDNA
+2470 NTSGTFDNV
-2479 ISGSGQVVKSGDK
+2479 ISGSGQVVKSGDDA
-2492 TLTLSGANSYTG
+2492 LTLSGANSYTG

-2572 TLAVHLIDSNSGAIV
+2572 TLAVHLTDSNSGAIV
-2587 TADHANLGGTLDIT
+2587 TADRANLGGTLDIT

-2621 TDSAINSDF
+2621 TDSAIDSDF

-2648 DGRVNAADDTRYD
+2648 DGRVNADDDTRYD

-2707 DSATYWDGKS
+2707 ESATYWDGKS

-2740 QEGALWLAETA
+2740 QEGALWLTETA

-2779 HVNNQGS
+2779 HVNNLGS

-2921 GGEVTP
+2921 GGDVTPPDDGGDVTP

-2935 PPDDGGDVTPPDG
+2935 PPDDGGDVTPPDD
-2948 GGDVT
+2948 GGDVS
-2953 PPDDGGEVTPP
+2953 PPDDGG
-2964 DDGGEVTPPDDGGD
+2964 DVTPPDDGGD
-2978 VTPPDDGGDV
+2978 VTPPDDDGDITPPDGGDV

-3029 GSIWM
+3029 GSVWM

-3080 GSYINANTDSTG
+3080 GSYINASTDSTG

-3214 RLGMRVDG
+3214 RLGVRVDG

-3239 LHASDNAAATFGDTK
+3239 LHASDNASATFGDTK

-3273 VSERLSVYAQAAG
+3273 VSERLSVYAQAVG

>member
-1 MNKTYNIIWNAAR
+1 
-14 GMYIVTSEL
+14 
-23 ARSGSRAI
+23 
-31 VSVSASCAVTLLA
+31 
-44 MDAAP
+44 
-49 AVAEETRVS
+49 
-58 IPSQTTTYTLS
+58 
-69 GATPFVVETGNT
+69 
-81 VATDTAT
+81 
-88 SAAIVG
+88 
-94 DNSNDWDLLIESGAV
+94 
-109 VGSSLTDSQ
+109 
-118 AMNLDSLT
+118 
-126 GATSVHNQGTIT
+126 
-138 GSNEDGTIMLQNG
+138 
-151 GSVINDA
+151 
-158 RIENN
+158 
-163 ATYEHDPQDIP
+163 
-174 QEYAGVY
+174 
-181 MLNGGSYVSS
+181 
-191 ESGVLEGVSGVIVQ
+191 
-205 SGEAHITNGGMINS
+205 
-219 DGSWRSYGV
+219 
-228 EFRDGTYGTIVNTG
+228 
-242 TIITTASDGSGKIED
+242 
-257 AAIYVHTLN
+257 
-266 DMAVSGSVSVDNSGL
+266 
-281 MQSDFITVALY
+281 
-292 YGSHFEVVNRVGGV
+292 
-306 ITAGN
+306 
-311 SSLVGIKSTAMELK
+311 
-325 VGVDNLVTNDGTI
+325 
-338 SAYGTANTYG
+338 
-348 IHYGEST
+348 
-355 SGGVITNTGSITTTG
+355 
-370 GGSGDASVYV
+370 
-380 HGNGDGTVVNNSGTM
+380 
-395 SSSVYGV
+395 
-402 YLDSTRSKGHTLNNQ
+402 
-417 AGGAISANTAVAI
+417 
-430 NGNGNT
+430 
-436 ITNQGKMTGV
+436 
-446 SDGLLISG
+446 
-454 NNNIVTTSGGEIS
+454 
-467 GKNGIRVSKGSGNQI
+467 
-482 TAKSG
+482 
-487 SKITTTSTGISIAG
+487 
-501 GNNQITTESGS
+501 
-512 TIVAKDNGILINSG
+512 
-526 ANNVTNG
+526 
-533 GSITATGSSI
+533 
-543 SYGIQYN
+543 
-550 SGTSGTITN
+550 
-559 TGTITTTGKGAGD
+559 
-572 ASVYAH
+572 
-578 GGAVTIN
+578 
-585 NSGTMDSS
+585 
-593 VYGVYVTTGHTLNN
+593 
-607 LAGGSITANTAV
+607 
-619 QLNGNNNTLANAGA
+619 
-633 ILGDTNGV
+633 
-641 TINGSGNTLTS
+641 
-652 QGKITGGTNA
+652 
-662 ILINSGSKNN
+662 
-672 TLTLNTGTEISGNIT
+672 
-687 DDNNSASANN
+687 
-697 NLILDGEGTL
+697 
-707 GSSISGLNSV
+707 
-717 TSSGDW
+717 
-723 TLPGATM
+723 
-730 NLSGTT
+730 
-736 NSALWVKSGTLILN
+736 
-750 GAMTAKGA
+750 
-758 TVDSGTTLQ
+758 
-767 IGNSGTL
+767 
-774 GAFNGDIVDN
+774 
-784 GTLTFNRSDAAA
+784 
-796 YGSVISGSGNVIKQG
+796 
-811 GGELT
+811 
-816 LSNNN
+816 
-821 SYSGG
+821 
-826 TTIAEGTLTATAG
+826 
-839 GALGSG
+839 
-845 NIDNRAYLKLDAA
+845 
-858 SASDPFIVAD
+858 
-868 LTTHSGATVEI
+868 
-879 GAGSTL
+879 
-885 QANTLTQQDGS
+885 
-896 TLTADLTATSGP
+896 
-908 AIRAKN
+908 
-914 VNLDGTLNVAS
+914 
-925 PASQEPIRS
+925 
-934 TDDLIS
+934 
-940 LALIESDNAI
+940 
-950 SGDFDDITI
+950 
-959 NGNAMNSDA
+959 
-968 FITVVGQKNVN
+968 
-979 DTHYDL
+979 
-985 VETLTWYADRY
+985 
-996 NAAIDAHGTFNLAD
+996 
-1010 ADDSFTVNTVLEN
+1010 
-1023 VDANSGWNGQSLT
+1023 
-1036 KTGAGTLILNAE
+1036 
-1048 NTYTGGTT
+1048 
-1056 ISDGTLVANNVEA
+1056 
-1069 LGTGNVTDN
+1069 
-1078 ATLELNTGG
+1078 
-1087 DFDNAISGSGQVVKS
+1087 DFDNA
-1102 GDDALTL
+1102 
-1109 SGTNTYSGGTTI
+1109 
-1121 SGGTLIASNVEAL
+1121 
-1134 GTGDVTDN
+1134 
-1142 AVLELN
+1142 
-1148 TGGDFANNI
+1148 
-1157 GGSGQVVKSGDE
+1157 
-1169 TLTLSGTNSYTGGT
+1169 
-1183 TISGGT
+1183 
-1189 LVASNVEALG
+1189 
-1199 SGDVTDN
+1199 
-1206 ATLEMNTGGDFANN
+1206 
-1220 IGGTGSVVKSGDKTL
+1220 
-1235 TLSGSNIYTG
+1235 
-1245 GTLISGGTLIAT
+1245 
-1257 NVDALGTGDVTDN
+1257 
-1270 ATLEMNTGGDFANA
+1270 
-1284 IGGTGSVVKSGDET
+1284 
-1298 LTLSGSNIY
+1298 
-1307 TGGTTISGGT
+1307 
-1317 LVATNV
+1317 
-1323 EALGSGDVTDNATL
+1323 
-1337 ELNTGGTFDNVI
+1337 I

-1395 TDNATLALNTGG
+1395 TN
-1407 DFTNNIGGTG
+1407 
-1417 RVEKSGD
+1417 
-1424 DALTLSGANSYT
+1424 DA
-1436 GGTLI
+1436 
-1441 SGGTLVATNVDALG
+1441 V
-1455 TGNVTDNATLELNT
+1455 LELNT

-1506 SGTLI
+1506 GGTLV
-1511 ATNVEALGTGDVT
+1511 ASNVEALG
-1524 DNATL
+1524 
-1529 ELNTGGD
+1529 
-1536 FDNNIG
+1536 
-1542 GTGSVVKSGDE
+1542 SGDI
-1553 TLTLSGANSYTG
+1553 T
-1565 GTTISGGTLVAT
+1565 
-1577 SVDALGSGDVTDNA
+1577 
-1591 TLEMNTG
+1591 
-1598 GDFAN
+1598 
-1603 NIGGTGSVVKSG
+1603 
-1615 DKTLTLSGSN
+1615 
-1625 TYAGGTTINDGTLV
+1625 
-1639 ANNVE
+1639 
-1644 ALGTGDVIDNATLEL
+1644 DNATLEL

-1672 GQVVKSGDKTLTLSG
+1672 GQVVKSGDETLTLSG
-1687 ANSYS
+1687 TNTYT
-1692 GATTISG
+1692 GGTTISG
-1699 GTLIAANVNA
+1699 GTLIATHVNA

-1718 ASLLLDASGQFTVT
+1718 ASLLLDASGQFAVT

-1847 MGKQYELTTA
+1847 TGKQYELTTA

-1895 TLDPASSTG
+1895 TLDPDSATG

-1922 ENTYTGGTTISGG
+1922 ENTYTVGTTISGG

-1967 ISGSGQVVKSGDDA
+1967 ISGSGQVVKSGDKM
-1981 LTLSGANTYT
+1981 LTLSGTNSYS
-1991 GGTTINDGTLVAC
+1991 GGTLISGGTLVAT
-2004 NVEALGTGDV
+2004 NVDALGSGDV
-2014 TDNATLEL
+2014 TDDATLEL
-2022 NTGGTFDNVISG
+2022 NTGGTFDNAISG
-2034 SGQMVKSGD
+2034 SGQVVKSGD

-2056 GTTISGGTLVATS
+2056 GTI
-2069 VDALGSGDV
+2069 
-2078 TNDAV
+2078 
-2083 LELNTGGDFDN
+2083 
-2094 AISGSGQVVKSGDE
+2094 
-2108 TLTLSG
+2108 
-2114 ANSYTGG
+2114 
-2121 TTISGGTLVA
+2121 ISGGTLVA
-2131 SNVEALGSSDVTD
+2131 SNVEALGTGDVTND
-2144 NATLELNTGGDF
+2144 
-2156 TNNISGSG
+2156 
-2164 QVVKSGDDVLT
+2164 
-2175 LSGANSYSGGTLISD
+2175 
-2190 GTLVA
+2190 
-2195 SNVEALGTGDITDNA
+2195 A

-2247 GGTTISGGTL
+2247 GGTLISGGTL

-2262 DALGTGDVT
+2262 
-2271 DNATL
+2271 
-2276 ELNTG
+2276 E
-2281 GTFDN
+2281 
-2286 VISGSG
+2286 
-2292 QVVKSGDKTLTLSG
+2292 
-2306 ANSYTGGT
+2306 
-2314 TINDGTLVASN
+2314 
-2325 VDALGSGDVTND
+2325 ALGSGDVTND

-2346 DFTNN
+2346 DFTNAISGSGQVVKSGDETLTLSGAN
-2351 ISGSGQVV
+2351 SYTGGTLISGGTLIASNVEALGTGDVTDNAVLELNTGGDFDNAISGSGQVEKSGDETLTLSGANSYTGGTLISSGTLVANDVNALGTGDVTDNAVLELNTGGTFDNAISGSGQVVKSGDETLTLSGSNTYTGGTTINDGTLIATSVDALGSGDVTDNAVLELNTGGDFDNAISGSGQVV

-2404 ELNTGGDFTNNISG
+2404 ELNTGGTFDNAISG

-2427 ETLTLS
+2427 DALTLS
-2433 GANSYTGGTTISGG
+2433 GSNTYTGGTTISGG
-2447 TLVASNVE
+2447 TLIATSVD

-2460 DVTDNATLEM
+2460 DVTDNAVLEL
-2470 NTGGDFDNA
+2470 NTGGTFDNA

-2492 TLTLSGANSYTG
+2492 TLTLSGSNTYTG

-2511 TLVAS
+2511 TLIAS

-2521 GSGDIDNYASLQL
+2521 GSGNIDNYASLQL

-2559 ALRANT
+2559 TLRANT

-2572 TLAVHLIDSNSGAIV
+2572 TLAVHLTDSNSGAIV

-2707 DSATYWDGKS
+2707 DSATDWDGKS

-2779 HVNNQGS
+2779 HVNNLGS

-2921 GGEVTP
+2921 GG
-2927 PDDGGEVT
+2927 DVT
-2935 PPDDGGDVTPPDG
+2935 PPDDGGDVTPPDD
-2948 GGDVT
+2948 GGD
-2953 PPDDGGEVTPP
+2953 
-2964 DDGGEVTPPDDGGD
+2964 VTPPDDGGD
-2978 VTPPDDGGDV
+2978 VTPPDDGGDVTPPDDDGDITPPDGGDV

-3029 GSIWM
+3029 GSVWM

-3080 GSYINANTDSTG
+3080 GSYINASTDSTG

-3239 LHASDNAAATFGDTK
+3239 LHASDNASATFGDTK

>member
-1 MNKTYNIIWNAAR
+1 
-14 GMYIVTSEL
+14 
-23 ARSGSRAI
+23 
-31 VSVSASCAVTLLA
+31 
-44 MDAAP
+44 
-49 AVAEETRVS
+49 
-58 IPSQTTTYTLS
+58 
-69 GATPFVVETGNT
+69 
-81 VATDTAT
+81 
-88 SAAIVG
+88 G
-94 DNSNDWDLLIESGAV
+94 D
-109 VGSSLTDSQ
+109 
-118 AMNLDSLT
+118 
-126 GATSVHNQGTIT
+126 
-138 GSNEDGTIMLQNG
+138 
-151 GSVINDA
+151 
-158 RIENN
+158 
-163 ATYEHDPQDIP
+163 
-174 QEYAGVY
+174 
-181 MLNGGSYVSS
+181 
-191 ESGVLEGVSGVIVQ
+191 
-205 SGEAHITNGGMINS
+205 
-219 DGSWRSYGV
+219 
-228 EFRDGTYGTIVNTG
+228 
-242 TIITTASDGSGKIED
+242 
-257 AAIYVHTLN
+257 
-266 DMAVSGSVSVDNSGL
+266 
-281 MQSDFITVALY
+281 
-292 YGSHFEVVNRVGGV
+292 
-306 ITAGN
+306 
-311 SSLVGIKSTAMELK
+311 
-325 VGVDNLVTNDGTI
+325 
-338 SAYGTANTYG
+338 
-348 IHYGEST
+348 
-355 SGGVITNTGSITTTG
+355 
-370 GGSGDASVYV
+370 
-380 HGNGDGTVVNNSGTM
+380 
-395 SSSVYGV
+395 
-402 YLDSTRSKGHTLNNQ
+402 
-417 AGGAISANTAVAI
+417 
-430 NGNGNT
+430 
-436 ITNQGKMTGV
+436 
-446 SDGLLISG
+446 
-454 NNNIVTTSGGEIS
+454 
-467 GKNGIRVSKGSGNQI
+467 
-482 TAKSG
+482 
-487 SKITTTSTGISIAG
+487 
-501 GNNQITTESGS
+501 
-512 TIVAKDNGILINSG
+512 
-526 ANNVTNG
+526 
-533 GSITATGSSI
+533 
-543 SYGIQYN
+543 
-550 SGTSGTITN
+550 
-559 TGTITTTGKGAGD
+559 
-572 ASVYAH
+572 
-578 GGAVTIN
+578 
-585 NSGTMDSS
+585 
-593 VYGVYVTTGHTLNN
+593 
-607 LAGGSITANTAV
+607 
-619 QLNGNNNTLANAGA
+619 
-633 ILGDTNGV
+633 
-641 TINGSGNTLTS
+641 
-652 QGKITGGTNA
+652 
-662 ILINSGSKNN
+662 
-672 TLTLNTGTEISGNIT
+672 
-687 DDNNSASANN
+687 
-697 NLILDGEGTL
+697 
-707 GSSISGLNSV
+707 
-717 TSSGDW
+717 
-723 TLPGATM
+723 
-730 NLSGTT
+730 
-736 NSALWVKSGTLILN
+736 
-750 GAMTAKGA
+750 
-758 TVDSGTTLQ
+758 
-767 IGNSGTL
+767 
-774 GAFNGDIVDN
+774 
-784 GTLTFNRSDAAA
+784 
-796 YGSVISGSGNVIKQG
+796 
-811 GGELT
+811 
-816 LSNNN
+816 
-821 SYSGG
+821 
-826 TTIAEGTLTATAG
+826 
-839 GALGSG
+839 
-845 NIDNRAYLKLDAA
+845 
-858 SASDPFIVAD
+858 
-868 LTTHSGATVEI
+868 
-879 GAGSTL
+879 
-885 QANTLTQQDGS
+885 
-896 TLTADLTATSGP
+896 
-908 AIRAKN
+908 
-914 VNLDGTLNVAS
+914 
-925 PASQEPIRS
+925 
-934 TDDLIS
+934 
-940 LALIESDNAI
+940 
-950 SGDFDDITI
+950 
-959 NGNAMNSDA
+959 
-968 FITVVGQKNVN
+968 
-979 DTHYDL
+979 
-985 VETLTWYADRY
+985 
-996 NAAIDAHGTFNLAD
+996 
-1010 ADDSFTVNTVLEN
+1010 
-1023 VDANSGWNGQSLT
+1023 
-1036 KTGAGTLILNAE
+1036 
-1048 NTYTGGTT
+1048 
-1056 ISDGTLVANNVEA
+1056 
-1069 LGTGNVTDN
+1069 VTDN

-1087 DFDNAISGSGQVVKS
+1087 DFD
-1102 GDDALTL
+1102 
-1109 SGTNTYSGGTTI
+1109 
-1121 SGGTLIASNVEAL
+1121 
-1134 GTGDVTDN
+1134 
-1142 AVLELN
+1142 
-1148 TGGDFANNI
+1148 
-1157 GGSGQVVKSGDE
+1157 
-1169 TLTLSGTNSYTGGT
+1169 
-1183 TISGGT
+1183 
-1189 LVASNVEALG
+1189 
-1199 SGDVTDN
+1199 
-1206 ATLEMNTGGDFANN
+1206 NN

-1235 TLSGSNIYTG
+1235 TLSG
-1245 GTLISGGTLIAT
+1245 
-1257 NVDALGTGDVTDN
+1257 
-1270 ATLEMNTGGDFANA
+1270 AN
-1284 IGGTGSVVKSGDET
+1284 S
-1298 LTLSGSNIY
+1298 Y

-1349 SGSGQVVKSGDDALT
+1349 SGSGQVVKSGDEMLTLSGANSYTGGTTISGGTLVASNVEALGSGDVTDNATLELNTGGDFDNAISGSGQVVKSGDDALT

-1395 TDNATLALNTGG
+1395 TN
-1407 DFTNNIGGTG
+1407 
-1417 RVEKSGD
+1417 
-1424 DALTLSGANSYT
+1424 DA
-1436 GGTLI
+1436 
-1441 SGGTLVATNVDALG
+1441 V
-1455 TGNVTDNATLELNT
+1455 LELNT

-1506 SGTLI
+1506 GGTLV
-1511 ATNVEALGTGDVT
+1511 ASNVEALG
-1524 DNATL
+1524 
-1529 ELNTGGD
+1529 
-1536 FDNNIG
+1536 
-1542 GTGSVVKSGDE
+1542 SGDI
-1553 TLTLSGANSYTG
+1553 T
-1565 GTTISGGTLVAT
+1565 
-1577 SVDALGSGDVTDNA
+1577 
-1591 TLEMNTG
+1591 
-1598 GDFAN
+1598 
-1603 NIGGTGSVVKSG
+1603 
-1615 DKTLTLSGSN
+1615 
-1625 TYAGGTTINDGTLV
+1625 
-1639 ANNVE
+1639 
-1644 ALGTGDVIDNATLEL
+1644 DNATLEL

-1672 GQVVKSGDKTLTLSG
+1672 GQVVKSGDETLTLSG
-1687 ANSYS
+1687 TNTYT
-1692 GATTISG
+1692 GGTTISG
-1699 GTLIAANVNA
+1699 GTLIATHVNA

-1718 ASLLLDASGQFTVT
+1718 ASLLLDASGQFAVT

-1847 MGKQYELTTA
+1847 TGKQYELTTA

-1895 TLDPASSTG
+1895 TLDPDSATG

-1922 ENTYTGGTTISGG
+1922 ENTYTVGTTISGG

-1967 ISGSGQVVKSGDDA
+1967 ISGSGQVVKSGDKM
-1981 LTLSGANTYT
+1981 LTLSGTNSYS
-1991 GGTTINDGTLVAC
+1991 GGTLISGGTLVAT
-2004 NVEALGTGDV
+2004 NVDALGSGDV
-2014 TDNATLEL
+2014 TDDATLEL
-2022 NTGGTFDNVISG
+2022 NTGGTFDNAISG
-2034 SGQMVKSGD
+2034 SGQVVKSGD

-2056 GTTISGGTLVATS
+2056 GTI
-2069 VDALGSGDV
+2069 
-2078 TNDAV
+2078 
-2083 LELNTGGDFDN
+2083 
-2094 AISGSGQVVKSGDE
+2094 
-2108 TLTLSG
+2108 
-2114 ANSYTGG
+2114 
-2121 TTISGGTLVA
+2121 ISGGTLVA
-2131 SNVEALGSSDVTD
+2131 SNVEALGTGDVTND
-2144 NATLELNTGGDF
+2144 
-2156 TNNISGSG
+2156 
-2164 QVVKSGDDVLT
+2164 
-2175 LSGANSYSGGTLISD
+2175 
-2190 GTLVA
+2190 
-2195 SNVEALGTGDITDNA
+2195 A

-2247 GGTTISGGTL
+2247 GGTLISGGTL

-2262 DALGTGDVT
+2262 
-2271 DNATL
+2271 
-2276 ELNTG
+2276 E
-2281 GTFDN
+2281 
-2286 VISGSG
+2286 
-2292 QVVKSGDKTLTLSG
+2292 
-2306 ANSYTGGT
+2306 
-2314 TINDGTLVASN
+2314 
-2325 VDALGSGDVTND
+2325 ALGSGDVTND

-2346 DFTNN
+2346 DFTNAISGSGQVVKSGDETLTLSGAN
-2351 ISGSGQVV
+2351 SYTGGTLISGGTLIASNVEALGTGDVTDNAVLELNTGGDFDNAISGSGQVEKSGDETLTLSGANSYTGGTLISSGTLVANDVNALGTGDVTDNAVLELNTGGTFDNAISGSGQVVKSGDETLTLSGSNTYTGGTTINDGTLIATSVDALGSGDVTDNAVLELNTGGDFDNAISGSGQVV

-2404 ELNTGGDFTNNISG
+2404 ELNTGGTFDNAISG

-2427 ETLTLS
+2427 DALTLS
-2433 GANSYTGGTTISGG
+2433 GSNTYTGGTTISGG
-2447 TLVASNVE
+2447 TLIATSVD

-2460 DVTDNATLEM
+2460 DVTDNAVLEL
-2470 NTGGDFDNA
+2470 NTGGTFDNA

-2492 TLTLSGANSYTG
+2492 TLTLSGSNTYTG

-2511 TLVAS
+2511 TLIAS

-2521 GSGDIDNYASLQL
+2521 GSGNIDNYASLQL

-2559 ALRANT
+2559 TLRANT

-2572 TLAVHLIDSNSGAIV
+2572 TLAVHLTDSNSGAIV

-2697 LTDVDATLNP
+2697 LTDVDATLNS
-2707 DSATYWDGKS
+2707 DSATDWDGKS

-2779 HVNNQGS
+2779 HVNNLGS

-2921 GGEVTP
+2921 GG
-2927 PDDGGEVT
+2927 DVT
-2935 PPDDGGDVTPPDG
+2935 PPDDGGDVTPPDD
-2948 GGDVT
+2948 GGD
-2953 PPDDGGEVTPP
+2953 
-2964 DDGGEVTPPDDGGD
+2964 VTPPDDGGD
-2978 VTPPDDGGDV
+2978 VTPPDDGGDVTPPDDDGDITPPDGGDV

-3029 GSIWM
+3029 GSVWM

-3080 GSYINANTDSTG
+3080 GSYINASTDSTG

-3239 LHASDNAAATFGDTK
+3239 LHASDNASATFGDTK

>member
-69 GATPFVVETGNT
+69 GATPFVVETDNT
-81 VATDTAT
+81 IATDTAA

-118 AMNLDSLT
+118 AMNLDSST

-138 GSNEDGTIMLQNG
+138 GSNEDGTILLQNG

-158 RIENN
+158 LIENS
-163 ATYEHDPQDIP
+163 ATYEHDPEDIP

-292 YGSHFEVVNRVGGV
+292 HGSHFEVVNRVGGV

-370 GGSGDASVYV
+370 GGAGDASVYV

-395 SSSVYGV
+395 SSTVYGV
-402 YLDSTRSKGHTLNNQ
+402 YLDSARSKGHTLNNQ
-417 AGGAISANTAVAI
+417 AGGVISANTAVAV

-512 TIVAKDNGILINSG
+512 AIVAKDNGILINSG

-533 GSITATGSSI
+533 GSITATGSNM

-550 SGTSGTITN
+550 SGASGTITN

-593 VYGVYVTTGHTLNN
+593 VFGVYVTTGHTLNN
-607 LAGGSITANTAV
+607 LAGGSISANTAV
-619 QLNGNNNTLANAGA
+619 QFHGNNNKLANAGA

-672 TLTLNTGTEISGNIT
+672 TLTLNTGTEISGSIT

-723 TLPGATM
+723 TLSGATM

-767 IGNSGTL
+767 IGNGGTL

-796 YGSVISGSGNVIKQG
+796 YGSVISGSGNVVKQG

-845 NIDNRAYLKLDAA
+845 NIDNRAYLKLNAA

-950 SGDFDDITI
+950 SGDFDGITI
-959 NGNAMNSDA
+959 NGNAMNPDA

-985 VETLTWYADRY
+985 VETLTWYADHD

-1056 ISDGTLVANNVEA
+1056 ISDGTLIANNVEA

-1087 DFDNAISGSGQVVKS
+1087 DFTNNISGSGQVVKS
-1102 GDDALTL
+1102 GDGALTL
-1109 SGTNTYSGGTTI
+1109 SG
-1121 SGGTLIASNVEAL
+1121 A
-1134 GTGDVTDN
+1134 
-1142 AVLELN
+1142 
-1148 TGGDFANNI
+1148 
-1157 GGSGQVVKSGDE
+1157 
-1169 TLTLSGTNSYTGGT
+1169 NSYTGGT

-1199 SGDVTDN
+1199 
-1206 ATLEMNTGGDFANN
+1206 
-1220 IGGTGSVVKSGDKTL
+1220 
-1235 TLSGSNIYTG
+1235 
-1245 GTLISGGTLIAT
+1245 
-1257 NVDALGTGDVTDN
+1257 TGDVT
-1270 ATLEMNTGGDFANA
+1270 
-1284 IGGTGSVVKSGDET
+1284 
-1298 LTLSGSNIY
+1298 
-1307 TGGTTISGGT
+1307 
-1317 LVATNV
+1317 
-1323 EALGSGDVTDNATL
+1323 
-1337 ELNTGGTFDNVI
+1337 
-1349 SGSGQVVKSGDDALT
+1349 
-1364 LSGNNSYTGGT
+1364 
-1375 LISDGTLVASN
+1375 
-1386 VEALGSGDV
+1386 
-1395 TDNATLALNTGG
+1395 
-1407 DFTNNIGGTG
+1407 
-1417 RVEKSGD
+1417 
-1424 DALTLSGANSYT
+1424 
-1436 GGTLI
+1436 
-1441 SGGTLVATNVDALG
+1441 
-1455 TGNVTDNATLELNT
+1455 
-1469 GGDFDNAIS
+1469 
-1478 GSGQVVKSGDKTLTL
+1478 
-1493 SGANSYTGGTTIS
+1493 
-1506 SGTLI
+1506 
-1511 ATNVEALGTGDVT
+1511 
-1524 DNATL
+1524 
-1529 ELNTGGD
+1529 
-1536 FDNNIG
+1536 
-1542 GTGSVVKSGDE
+1542 
-1553 TLTLSGANSYTG
+1553 
-1565 GTTISGGTLVAT
+1565 
-1577 SVDALGSGDVTDNA
+1577 
-1591 TLEMNTG
+1591 
-1598 GDFAN
+1598 
-1603 NIGGTGSVVKSG
+1603 
-1615 DKTLTLSGSN
+1615 
-1625 TYAGGTTINDGTLV
+1625 
-1639 ANNVE
+1639 
-1644 ALGTGDVIDNATLEL
+1644 DNATLEL

-1699 GTLIAANVNA
+1699 GTLIATHVNA

-1847 MGKQYELTTA
+1847 TGKQYELTTA

-1895 TLDPASSTG
+1895 TLDPASATG

-1967 ISGSGQVVKSGDDA
+1967 ISGSGQVVKSGDGALTLSGANSYSGGTLISDGTLVASNVDALGSGDVTNNATLEMNTGGDFINNIGGTGRVEKSGDDA

-1991 GGTTINDGTLVAC
+1991 GGTLISDGTLVAS
-2004 NVEALGTGDV
+2004 NVEALGT
-2014 TDNATLEL
+2014 
-2022 NTGGTFDNVISG
+2022 
-2034 SGQMVKSGD
+2034 
-2043 DTLTLSGSNTYTG
+2043 
-2056 GTTISGGTLVATS
+2056 
-2069 VDALGSGDV
+2069 GDV

-2094 AISGSGQVVKSGDE
+2094 AISGSGQVVKSGDK

-2114 ANSYTGG
+2114 SNTYTGG
-2121 TTISGGTLVA
+2121 TLISGGTLI
-2131 SNVEALGSSDVTD
+2131 
-2144 NATLELNTGGDF
+2144 ATSVD
-2156 TNNISGSG
+2156 
-2164 QVVKSGDDVLT
+2164 
-2175 LSGANSYSGGTLISD
+2175 
-2190 GTLVA
+2190 
-2195 SNVEALGTGDITDNA
+2195 ALGTGDVTDNA
-2210 VLELNTGGDFDNA
+2210 VLELNTGGDF
-2223 ISGSGQVVK
+2223 I
-2232 SGDETLTLSGSNTYT
+2232 
-2247 GGTTISGGTL
+2247 
-2257 VASNV
+2257 
-2262 DALGTGDVT
+2262 
-2271 DNATL
+2271 
-2276 ELNTG
+2276 
-2281 GTFDN
+2281 
-2286 VISGSG
+2286 
-2292 QVVKSGDKTLTLSG
+2292 
-2306 ANSYTGGT
+2306 
-2314 TINDGTLVASN
+2314 
-2325 VDALGSGDVTND
+2325 
-2337 AVLELNTGG
+2337 
-2346 DFTNN
+2346 NN
-2351 ISGSGQVV
+2351 I
-2359 KSGDETLTLSGTNSY
+2359 
-2374 TDGTLIS
+2374 
-2381 GGTLVATNLEALG
+2381 
-2394 TGDVT
+2394 
-2399 NNATL
+2399 
-2404 ELNTGGDFTNNISG
+2404 
-2418 SGQVVKSGD
+2418 
-2427 ETLTLS
+2427 
-2433 GANSYTGGTTISGG
+2433 
-2447 TLVASNVE
+2447 
-2455 ALGSG
+2455 
-2460 DVTDNATLEM
+2460 
-2470 NTGGDFDNA
+2470 
-2479 ISGSGQVVKSGDK
+2479 
-2492 TLTLSGANSYTG
+2492 
-2504 GTTISGG
+2504 
-2511 TLVAS
+2511 
-2516 NVEAL
+2516 
-2521 GSGDIDNYASLQL
+2521 
-2534 NASGQFVTAN
+2534 
-2544 LTTHD
+2544 
-2549 NATTAIGAGS
+2549 
-2559 ALRANT
+2559 
-2565 LTQEANS
+2565 
-2572 TLAVHLIDSNSGAIV
+2572 
-2587 TADHANLGGTLDIT
+2587 
-2601 GIGNVAKSW
+2601 
-2610 TRDAYAYTLID
+2610 
-2621 TDSAINSDF
+2621 
-2630 AQFTVAG
+2630 
-2637 MDAKQVDFLTV
+2637 
-2648 DGRVNAADDTRYD
+2648 
-2661 VTASLSWYADSDNA
+2661 
-2675 ATDAHGTFT
+2675 
-2684 LSEQGHSFTLNTA
+2684 
-2697 LTDVDATLNP
+2697 
-2707 DSATYWDGKS
+2707 
-2717 LIKRGA
+2717 
-2723 GTLIL
+2723 
-2728 GAQNTYSGDTDV
+2728 
-2740 QEGALWLAETA
+2740 
-2751 TIGSAGSAQAVNI
+2751 
-2764 AANAAFGGHNATVNG
+2764 
-2779 HVNNQGS
+2779 
-2786 LYFVDT
+2786 
-2792 FTVNGDVV
+2792 
-2800 NSSAMISGSDQ
+2800 
-2811 PNNTLTIAGNYTGN
+2811 
-2825 DGHLYLNTQ
+2825 
-2834 LGDDSSPTDKLIVT
+2834 
-2848 GDTAGSTT
+2848 
-2856 LHITNVNGLGA
+2856 
-2867 QTVNGIEVIE
+2867 
-2877 VGGQSDGDFTL
+2877 
-2888 YKGHVDINAWT
+2888 
-2899 YTLKQDGGD
+2899 
-2908 WYLRSESDDVPDD
+2908 
-2921 GGEVTP
+2921 
-2927 PDDGGEVT
+2927 
-2935 PPDDGGDVTPPDG
+2935 
-2948 GGDVT
+2948 
-2953 PPDDGGEVTPP
+2953 
-2964 DDGGEVTPPDDGGD
+2964 
-2978 VTPPDDGGDV
+2978 
-2988 TPVAPQ
+2988 
-2994 YRADIGVY
+2994 
-3002 LGNQWMARN
+3002 
-3011 LQMQTLYDREGSQ
+3011 
-3024 YRSAD
+3024 
-3029 GSIWM
+3029 
-3034 RFKAGKA
+3034 
-3041 ESQAVNGNVD
+3041 
-3051 IDSDYSQ
+3051 
-3058 FQLGGDILT
+3058 
-3067 WSDGAQSVTVGLM
+3067 
-3080 GSYINANTDSTG
+3080 
-3092 NRGADG
+3092 
-3098 SQFSANGSVDG
+3098 
-3109 YNLGLYAT
+3109 
-3117 WFADAQ
+3117 
-3123 SHRGAYI
+3123 
-3130 DSWYQY
+3130 
-3136 GAYNNSVDNDG
+3136 
-3147 LSASR
+3147 
-3152 YDSAA
+3152 
-3157 HAVSLETGYR
+3157 
-3167 YDIALSNRNTVS
+3167 
-3179 LTPQAQVTWQR
+3179 
-3190 YSADTVI
+3190 
-3197 DDGGTRISGQ
+3197 
-3207 NDDSWTT
+3207 
-3214 RLGMRVDG
+3214 
-3222 KLYKESGRI
+3222 
-3231 QPFMEVNW
+3231 
-3239 LHASDNAAATFGDTK
+3239 
-3254 VSQDLPNDRVEVKV
+3254 
-3268 GIQAN
+3268 
-3273 VSERLSVYAQAAG
+3273 
-3286 QKGKNDYGDASFSLN
+3286 
-3301 MRYNW
+3301 

>member
-118 AMNLDSLT
+118 AMNLDSST

-138 GSNEDGTIMLQNG
+138 GSNEDGAIMLQNG

-158 RIENN
+158 RIENS
-163 ATYEHDPQDIP
+163 ATYEHDPEDIP

-205 SGEAHITNGGMINS
+205 SGEAHITNGGMISS

-242 TIITTASDGSGKIED
+242 TIITTASDGSNKIED

-292 YGSHFEVVNRVGGV
+292 HGSHFEVVNRVGGV

-370 GGSGDASVYV
+370 GGAGDASVYV

-395 SSSVYGV
+395 SSTVYGV
-402 YLDSTRSKGHTLNNQ
+402 YLDSARSKGHTLNNQ
-417 AGGAISANTAVAI
+417 AGSAISANTAVAI

-436 ITNQGKMTGV
+436 ISNQGKMTGV

-512 TIVAKDNGILINSG
+512 AIVAKDNGILINSG

-533 GSITATGSSI
+533 GSITATGSNM

-550 SGTSGTITN
+550 SGASGTITN

-593 VYGVYVTTGHTLNN
+593 VFGVYVTTGHTLNN
-607 LAGGSITANTAV
+607 LAGGSISANTAV
-619 QLNGNNNTLANAGA
+619 QFHGNNNKLANAGA

-652 QGKITGGTNA
+652 QGKITGGINA

-672 TLTLNTGTEISGNIT
+672 TLTLNTGTEISGSIT

-723 TLPGATM
+723 TLSGATM

-767 IGNSGTL
+767 IGNGGTL

-796 YGSVISGSGNVIKQG
+796 YGSVISGSGNVVKQG

-959 NGNAMNSDA
+959 NGNAMNPDA

-985 VETLTWYADRY
+985 VETLTWYADRD

-1048 NTYTGGTT
+1048 NTYTGSTT
-1056 ISDGTLVANNVEA
+1056 ISEGTLIATNVEA

-1078 ATLELNTGG
+1078 ATLEMNTGG

-1102 GDDALTL
+1102 GDETLTL
-1109 SGTNTYSGGTTI
+1109 SGANSYTGGTTI
-1121 SGGTLIASNVEAL
+1121 SGGTLVASNVEAL
-1134 GTGDVTDN
+1134 GTGDITDN
-1142 AVLELN
+1142 ATLELN
-1148 TGGDFANNI
+1148 AGGDFANNI
-1157 GGSGQVVKSGDE
+1157 GGTGSVVKSGDK
-1169 TLTLSGTNSYTGGT
+1169 TLTLSGSNTYTGGT

-1220 IGGTGSVVKSGDKTL
+1220 IGGTGSVVKSGD
-1235 TLSGSNIYTG
+1235 
-1245 GTLISGGTLIAT
+1245 
-1257 NVDALGTGDVTDN
+1257 
-1270 ATLEMNTGGDFANA
+1270 
-1284 IGGTGSVVKSGDET
+1284 ET
-1298 LTLSGSNIY
+1298 LTLSGANSY

-1317 LVATNV
+1317 LVA
-1323 EALGSGDVTDNATL
+1323 
-1337 ELNTGGTFDNVI
+1337 
-1349 SGSGQVVKSGDDALT
+1349 
-1364 LSGNNSYTGGT
+1364 
-1375 LISDGTLVASN
+1375 SN
-1386 VEALGSGDV
+1386 VEALGTGD
-1395 TDNATLALNTGG
+1395 
-1407 DFTNNIGGTG
+1407 
-1417 RVEKSGD
+1417 
-1424 DALTLSGANSYT
+1424 
-1436 GGTLI
+1436 
-1441 SGGTLVATNVDALG
+1441 
-1455 TGNVTDNATLELNT
+1455 VTDNATLELNT

-1493 SGANSYTGGTTIS
+1493 SGINSYTGGTTIS
-1506 SGTLI
+1506 GGTLV
-1511 ATNVEALGTGDVT
+1511 ASNVDALGSGDVT

-1536 FDNNIG
+1536 FDNAIG
-1542 GTGSVVKSGDE
+1542 GTGSVVKSGDK

-1565 GTTISGGTLVAT
+1565 GTTISGGTLVA
-1577 SVDALGSGDVTDNA
+1577 SNVEALGSGDVTDNA
-1591 TLEMNTG
+1591 TLELNTG

-1615 DKTLTLSGSN
+1615 DKTLTLSGTNSY
-1625 TYAGGTTINDGTLV
+1625 TGGTTISGGTLV

-1644 ALGTGDVIDNATLEL
+1644 ALGTGDVTNNATLEL

-1699 GTLIAANVNA
+1699 GTLIATHVNA

-1759 DSTLTINLNSNT
+1759 DSTLTINLDSNT

-1847 MGKQYELTTA
+1847 TGKQYELTTA

-1895 TLDPASSTG
+1895 TLDPASATG

-1967 ISGSGQVVKSGDDA
+1967 ISGSGQVVKSGDDV
-1981 LTLSGANTYT
+1981 LTLSGANSYS
-1991 GGTTINDGTLVAC
+1991 GGTLISDGTLVAS

-2014 TDNATLEL
+2014 TD
-2022 NTGGTFDNVISG
+2022 
-2034 SGQMVKSGD
+2034 
-2043 DTLTLSGSNTYTG
+2043 
-2056 GTTISGGTLVATS
+2056 
-2069 VDALGSGDV
+2069 
-2078 TNDAV
+2078 DAV

-2114 ANSYTGG
+2114 SNTYTGG
-2121 TTISGGTLVA
+2121 TLISDGTLVA
-2131 SNVEALGSSDVTD
+2131 SNVEALGTGDVTD
-2144 NATLELNTGGDF
+2144 DAVLELNTGGDF
-2156 TNNISGSG
+2156 DNAISGSG

-2195 SNVEALGTGDITDNA
+2195 SNVEALGTGDVTDDA
-2210 VLELNTGGDFDNA
+2210 TLELNTGGDFINN
-2223 ISGSGQVVK
+2223 IGGTGRVEK
-2232 SGDETLTLSGSNTYT
+2232 SGDDKLTLSGSNTYT
-2247 GGTTISGGTL
+2247 GGTLISSGTLVANDVNALGTGDVTDNATLMLNTGGDFTNNIGGTGRVEKSGDDALTLSGSNTYTGGTLISGGTL
-2257 VASNV
+2257 VANDVNALGTGDITDNATLALNAVGDFDNAISGSGKVEKSGDDALTLSGSNTYTGGTLISSGTLVASNV
-2262 DALGTGDVT
+2262 EALGTGDVT

-2276 ELNTG
+2276 ELNTS

-2286 VISGSG
+2286 AISGSG
-2292 QVVKSGDKTLTLSG
+2292 QVVKSGDKMLTLSG
-2306 ANSYTGGT
+2306 ANSYSGGT
-2314 TINDGTLVASN
+2314 LISDGTLVASN
-2325 VDALGSGDVTND
+2325 VES
-2337 AVLELNTGG
+2337 
-2346 DFTNN
+2346 
-2351 ISGSGQVV
+2351 
-2359 KSGDETLTLSGTNSY
+2359 
-2374 TDGTLIS
+2374 
-2381 GGTLVATNLEALG
+2381 LG

-2427 ETLTLS
+2427 DALALS
-2433 GANSYTGGTTISGG
+2433 GANSYTGGTLISSG
-2447 TLVASNVE
+2447 TLVATNVD

-2460 DVTDNATLEM
+2460 DVTDNATLEL
-2470 NTGGDFDNA
+2470 NTGGTFDNA
-2479 ISGSGQVVKSGDK
+2479 ISGSGQVVK
-2492 TLTLSGANSYTG
+2492 
-2504 GTTISGG
+2504 
-2511 TLVAS
+2511 
-2516 NVEAL
+2516 
-2521 GSGDIDNYASLQL
+2521 
-2534 NASGQFVTAN
+2534 
-2544 LTTHD
+2544 
-2549 NATTAIGAGS
+2549 
-2559 ALRANT
+2559 
-2565 LTQEANS
+2565 
-2572 TLAVHLIDSNSGAIV
+2572 
-2587 TADHANLGGTLDIT
+2587 
-2601 GIGNVAKSW
+2601 
-2610 TRDAYAYTLID
+2610 
-2621 TDSAINSDF
+2621 
-2630 AQFTVAG
+2630 
-2637 MDAKQVDFLTV
+2637 
-2648 DGRVNAADDTRYD
+2648 
-2661 VTASLSWYADSDNA
+2661 
-2675 ATDAHGTFT
+2675 
-2684 LSEQGHSFTLNTA
+2684 
-2697 LTDVDATLNP
+2697 
-2707 DSATYWDGKS
+2707 
-2717 LIKRGA
+2717 
-2723 GTLIL
+2723 
-2728 GAQNTYSGDTDV
+2728 
-2740 QEGALWLAETA
+2740 
-2751 TIGSAGSAQAVNI
+2751 
-2764 AANAAFGGHNATVNG
+2764 
-2779 HVNNQGS
+2779 
-2786 LYFVDT
+2786 
-2792 FTVNGDVV
+2792 
-2800 NSSAMISGSDQ
+2800 
-2811 PNNTLTIAGNYTGN
+2811 
-2825 DGHLYLNTQ
+2825 
-2834 LGDDSSPTDKLIVT
+2834 
-2848 GDTAGSTT
+2848 
-2856 LHITNVNGLGA
+2856 
-2867 QTVNGIEVIE
+2867 
-2877 VGGQSDGDFTL
+2877 
-2888 YKGHVDINAWT
+2888 
-2899 YTLKQDGGD
+2899 
-2908 WYLRSESDDVPDD
+2908 
-2921 GGEVTP
+2921 
-2927 PDDGGEVT
+2927 
-2935 PPDDGGDVTPPDG
+2935 
-2948 GGDVT
+2948 
-2953 PPDDGGEVTPP
+2953 
-2964 DDGGEVTPPDDGGD
+2964 
-2978 VTPPDDGGDV
+2978 
-2988 TPVAPQ
+2988 
-2994 YRADIGVY
+2994 
-3002 LGNQWMARN
+3002 
-3011 LQMQTLYDREGSQ
+3011 
-3024 YRSAD
+3024 
-3029 GSIWM
+3029 
-3034 RFKAGKA
+3034 
-3041 ESQAVNGNVD
+3041 
-3051 IDSDYSQ
+3051 
-3058 FQLGGDILT
+3058 
-3067 WSDGAQSVTVGLM
+3067 
-3080 GSYINANTDSTG
+3080 
-3092 NRGADG
+3092 
-3098 SQFSANGSVDG
+3098 
-3109 YNLGLYAT
+3109 
-3117 WFADAQ
+3117 
-3123 SHRGAYI
+3123 
-3130 DSWYQY
+3130 
-3136 GAYNNSVDNDG
+3136 
-3147 LSASR
+3147 
-3152 YDSAA
+3152 
-3157 HAVSLETGYR
+3157 
-3167 YDIALSNRNTVS
+3167 
-3179 LTPQAQVTWQR
+3179 
-3190 YSADTVI
+3190 
-3197 DDGGTRISGQ
+3197 
-3207 NDDSWTT
+3207 
-3214 RLGMRVDG
+3214 
-3222 KLYKESGRI
+3222 
-3231 QPFMEVNW
+3231 
-3239 LHASDNAAATFGDTK
+3239 
-3254 VSQDLPNDRVEVKV
+3254 
-3268 GIQAN
+3268 
-3273 VSERLSVYAQAAG
+3273 
-3286 QKGKNDYGDASFSLN
+3286 
-3301 MRYNW
+3301 

>member
-1 MNKTYNIIWNAAR
+1 
-14 GMYIVTSEL
+14 
-23 ARSGSRAI
+23 
-31 VSVSASCAVTLLA
+31 
-44 MDAAP
+44 
-49 AVAEETRVS
+49 
-58 IPSQTTTYTLS
+58 
-69 GATPFVVETGNT
+69 
-81 VATDTAT
+81 
-88 SAAIVG
+88 
-94 DNSNDWDLLIESGAV
+94 
-109 VGSSLTDSQ
+109 
-118 AMNLDSLT
+118 
-126 GATSVHNQGTIT
+126 
-138 GSNEDGTIMLQNG
+138 
-151 GSVINDA
+151 
-158 RIENN
+158 
-163 ATYEHDPQDIP
+163 
-174 QEYAGVY
+174 
-181 MLNGGSYVSS
+181 
-191 ESGVLEGVSGVIVQ
+191 
-205 SGEAHITNGGMINS
+205 
-219 DGSWRSYGV
+219 
-228 EFRDGTYGTIVNTG
+228 
-242 TIITTASDGSGKIED
+242 
-257 AAIYVHTLN
+257 
-266 DMAVSGSVSVDNSGL
+266 
-281 MQSDFITVALY
+281 
-292 YGSHFEVVNRVGGV
+292 
-306 ITAGN
+306 
-311 SSLVGIKSTAMELK
+311 
-325 VGVDNLVTNDGTI
+325 
-338 SAYGTANTYG
+338 
-348 IHYGEST
+348 
-355 SGGVITNTGSITTTG
+355 
-370 GGSGDASVYV
+370 
-380 HGNGDGTVVNNSGTM
+380 
-395 SSSVYGV
+395 
-402 YLDSTRSKGHTLNNQ
+402 
-417 AGGAISANTAVAI
+417 
-430 NGNGNT
+430 
-436 ITNQGKMTGV
+436 
-446 SDGLLISG
+446 
-454 NNNIVTTSGGEIS
+454 
-467 GKNGIRVSKGSGNQI
+467 
-482 TAKSG
+482 
-487 SKITTTSTGISIAG
+487 
-501 GNNQITTESGS
+501 
-512 TIVAKDNGILINSG
+512 
-526 ANNVTNG
+526 
-533 GSITATGSSI
+533 
-543 SYGIQYN
+543 
-550 SGTSGTITN
+550 
-559 TGTITTTGKGAGD
+559 
-572 ASVYAH
+572 
-578 GGAVTIN
+578 
-585 NSGTMDSS
+585 
-593 VYGVYVTTGHTLNN
+593 
-607 LAGGSITANTAV
+607 
-619 QLNGNNNTLANAGA
+619 
-633 ILGDTNGV
+633 
-641 TINGSGNTLTS
+641 
-652 QGKITGGTNA
+652 
-662 ILINSGSKNN
+662 
-672 TLTLNTGTEISGNIT
+672 
-687 DDNNSASANN
+687 
-697 NLILDGEGTL
+697 
-707 GSSISGLNSV
+707 
-717 TSSGDW
+717 
-723 TLPGATM
+723 
-730 NLSGTT
+730 
-736 NSALWVKSGTLILN
+736 
-750 GAMTAKGA
+750 
-758 TVDSGTTLQ
+758 
-767 IGNSGTL
+767 
-774 GAFNGDIVDN
+774 
-784 GTLTFNRSDAAA
+784 
-796 YGSVISGSGNVIKQG
+796 
-811 GGELT
+811 
-816 LSNNN
+816 
-821 SYSGG
+821 
-826 TTIAEGTLTATAG
+826 
-839 GALGSG
+839 
-845 NIDNRAYLKLDAA
+845 
-858 SASDPFIVAD
+858 
-868 LTTHSGATVEI
+868 
-879 GAGSTL
+879 
-885 QANTLTQQDGS
+885 
-896 TLTADLTATSGP
+896 
-908 AIRAKN
+908 
-914 VNLDGTLNVAS
+914 
-925 PASQEPIRS
+925 
-934 TDDLIS
+934 
-940 LALIESDNAI
+940 
-950 SGDFDDITI
+950 
-959 NGNAMNSDA
+959 
-968 FITVVGQKNVN
+968 
-979 DTHYDL
+979 
-985 VETLTWYADRY
+985 
-996 NAAIDAHGTFNLAD
+996 
-1010 ADDSFTVNTVLEN
+1010 
-1023 VDANSGWNGQSLT
+1023 
-1036 KTGAGTLILNAE
+1036 
-1048 NTYTGGTT
+1048 
-1056 ISDGTLVANNVEA
+1056 
-1069 LGTGNVTDN
+1069 
-1078 ATLELNTGG
+1078 
-1087 DFDNAISGSGQVVKS
+1087 
-1102 GDDALTL
+1102 
-1109 SGTNTYSGGTTI
+1109 
-1121 SGGTLIASNVEAL
+1121 
-1134 GTGDVTDN
+1134 
-1142 AVLELN
+1142 
-1148 TGGDFANNI
+1148 
-1157 GGSGQVVKSGDE
+1157 
-1169 TLTLSGTNSYTGGT
+1169 
-1183 TISGGT
+1183 
-1189 LVASNVEALG
+1189 
-1199 SGDVTDN
+1199 
-1206 ATLEMNTGGDFANN
+1206 
-1220 IGGTGSVVKSGDKTL
+1220 
-1235 TLSGSNIYTG
+1235 
-1245 GTLISGGTLIAT
+1245 
-1257 NVDALGTGDVTDN
+1257 
-1270 ATLEMNTGGDFANA
+1270 
-1284 IGGTGSVVKSGDET
+1284 
-1298 LTLSGSNIY
+1298 
-1307 TGGTTISGGT
+1307 
-1317 LVATNV
+1317 
-1323 EALGSGDVTDNATL
+1323 
-1337 ELNTGGTFDNVI
+1337 
-1349 SGSGQVVKSGDDALT
+1349 
-1364 LSGNNSYTGGT
+1364 
-1375 LISDGTLVASN
+1375 
-1386 VEALGSGDV
+1386 
-1395 TDNATLALNTGG
+1395 
-1407 DFTNNIGGTG
+1407 
-1417 RVEKSGD
+1417 
-1424 DALTLSGANSYT
+1424 
-1436 GGTLI
+1436 
-1441 SGGTLVATNVDALG
+1441 
-1455 TGNVTDNATLELNT
+1455 
-1469 GGDFDNAIS
+1469 
-1478 GSGQVVKSGDKTLTL
+1478 
-1493 SGANSYTGGTTIS
+1493 
-1506 SGTLI
+1506 
-1511 ATNVEALGTGDVT
+1511 
-1524 DNATL
+1524 
-1529 ELNTGGD
+1529 
-1536 FDNNIG
+1536 
-1542 GTGSVVKSGDE
+1542 KSGDE

>member
-1 MNKTYNIIWNAAR
+1 M
-14 GMYIVTSEL
+14 L
-23 ARSGSRAI
+23 
-31 VSVSASCAVTLLA
+31 
-44 MDAAP
+44 
-49 AVAEETRVS
+49 
-58 IPSQTTTYTLS
+58 TLS
-69 GATPFVVETGNT
+69 GA
-81 VATDTAT
+81 
-88 SAAIVG
+88 
-94 DNSNDWDLLIESGAV
+94 
-109 VGSSLTDSQ
+109 
-118 AMNLDSLT
+118 
-126 GATSVHNQGTIT
+126 
-138 GSNEDGTIMLQNG
+138 
-151 GSVINDA
+151 
-158 RIENN
+158 
-163 ATYEHDPQDIP
+163 
-174 QEYAGVY
+174 
-181 MLNGGSYVSS
+181 
-191 ESGVLEGVSGVIVQ
+191 
-205 SGEAHITNGGMINS
+205 
-219 DGSWRSYGV
+219 
-228 EFRDGTYGTIVNTG
+228 
-242 TIITTASDGSGKIED
+242 
-257 AAIYVHTLN
+257 
-266 DMAVSGSVSVDNSGL
+266 
-281 MQSDFITVALY
+281 
-292 YGSHFEVVNRVGGV
+292 
-306 ITAGN
+306 
-311 SSLVGIKSTAMELK
+311 
-325 VGVDNLVTNDGTI
+325 
-338 SAYGTANTYG
+338 
-348 IHYGEST
+348 
-355 SGGVITNTGSITTTG
+355 
-370 GGSGDASVYV
+370 
-380 HGNGDGTVVNNSGTM
+380 
-395 SSSVYGV
+395 
-402 YLDSTRSKGHTLNNQ
+402 
-417 AGGAISANTAVAI
+417 
-430 NGNGNT
+430 
-436 ITNQGKMTGV
+436 
-446 SDGLLISG
+446 
-454 NNNIVTTSGGEIS
+454 
-467 GKNGIRVSKGSGNQI
+467 
-482 TAKSG
+482 
-487 SKITTTSTGISIAG
+487 
-501 GNNQITTESGS
+501 
-512 TIVAKDNGILINSG
+512 
-526 ANNVTNG
+526 
-533 GSITATGSSI
+533 
-543 SYGIQYN
+543 
-550 SGTSGTITN
+550 
-559 TGTITTTGKGAGD
+559 
-572 ASVYAH
+572 
-578 GGAVTIN
+578 
-585 NSGTMDSS
+585 
-593 VYGVYVTTGHTLNN
+593 
-607 LAGGSITANTAV
+607 
-619 QLNGNNNTLANAGA
+619 
-633 ILGDTNGV
+633 
-641 TINGSGNTLTS
+641 
-652 QGKITGGTNA
+652 
-662 ILINSGSKNN
+662 
-672 TLTLNTGTEISGNIT
+672 
-687 DDNNSASANN
+687 
-697 NLILDGEGTL
+697 
-707 GSSISGLNSV
+707 
-717 TSSGDW
+717 
-723 TLPGATM
+723 
-730 NLSGTT
+730 
-736 NSALWVKSGTLILN
+736 
-750 GAMTAKGA
+750 
-758 TVDSGTTLQ
+758 
-767 IGNSGTL
+767 
-774 GAFNGDIVDN
+774 
-784 GTLTFNRSDAAA
+784 
-796 YGSVISGSGNVIKQG
+796 
-811 GGELT
+811 
-816 LSNNN
+816 
-821 SYSGG
+821 
-826 TTIAEGTLTATAG
+826 
-839 GALGSG
+839 
-845 NIDNRAYLKLDAA
+845 
-858 SASDPFIVAD
+858 
-868 LTTHSGATVEI
+868 
-879 GAGSTL
+879 
-885 QANTLTQQDGS
+885 
-896 TLTADLTATSGP
+896 
-908 AIRAKN
+908 
-914 VNLDGTLNVAS
+914 
-925 PASQEPIRS
+925 
-934 TDDLIS
+934 
-940 LALIESDNAI
+940 
-950 SGDFDDITI
+950 
-959 NGNAMNSDA
+959 
-968 FITVVGQKNVN
+968 
-979 DTHYDL
+979 
-985 VETLTWYADRY
+985 
-996 NAAIDAHGTFNLAD
+996 
-1010 ADDSFTVNTVLEN
+1010 
-1023 VDANSGWNGQSLT
+1023 
-1036 KTGAGTLILNAE
+1036 
-1048 NTYTGGTT
+1048 
-1056 ISDGTLVANNVEA
+1056 
-1069 LGTGNVTDN
+1069 
-1078 ATLELNTGG
+1078 
-1087 DFDNAISGSGQVVKS
+1087 
-1102 GDDALTL
+1102 
-1109 SGTNTYSGGTTI
+1109 
-1121 SGGTLIASNVEAL
+1121 
-1134 GTGDVTDN
+1134 
-1142 AVLELN
+1142 
-1148 TGGDFANNI
+1148 
-1157 GGSGQVVKSGDE
+1157 
-1169 TLTLSGTNSYTGGT
+1169 NSYTGGT

-1189 LVASNVEALG
+1189 LVVSNVEALG

-1206 ATLEMNTGGDFANN
+1206 ATLELNTGGDFDNN

-1235 TLSGSNIYTG
+1235 TLSGANSYTG
-1245 GTLISGGTLIAT
+1245 GTTISGGTLVAT
-1257 NVDALGTGDVTDN
+1257 SVEALGSGDVTDN
-1270 ATLEMNTGGDFANA
+1270 AVLELNTGGTFDNV
-1284 IGGTGSVVKSGDET
+1284 ISGSGQVVKSGDEM
-1298 LTLSGSNIY
+1298 LTLSGANSY

-1395 TDNATLALNTGG
+1395 TN
-1407 DFTNNIGGTG
+1407 
-1417 RVEKSGD
+1417 
-1424 DALTLSGANSYT
+1424 DA
-1436 GGTLI
+1436 
-1441 SGGTLVATNVDALG
+1441 V
-1455 TGNVTDNATLELNT
+1455 LELNT

-1506 SGTLI
+1506 
-1511 ATNVEALGTGDVT
+1511 
-1524 DNATL
+1524 
-1529 ELNTGGD
+1529 
-1536 FDNNIG
+1536 
-1542 GTGSVVKSGDE
+1542 
-1553 TLTLSGANSYTG
+1553 
-1565 GTTISGGTLVAT
+1565 GGTLVAT
-1577 SVDALGSGDVTDNA
+1577 NVD
-1591 TLEMNTG
+1591 
-1598 GDFAN
+1598 
-1603 NIGGTGSVVKSG
+1603 
-1615 DKTLTLSGSN
+1615 
-1625 TYAGGTTINDGTLV
+1625 
-1639 ANNVE
+1639 

-1746 GSTLQATTLTQKS
+1746 GSTLQTTTLTQKS

-1847 MGKQYELTTA
+1847 TGKQYELTTA

-1895 TLDPASSTG
+1895 TLDPASATG

-1967 ISGSGQVVKSGDDA
+1967 ISGSGQVVKSGD
-1981 LTLSGANTYT
+1981 
-1991 GGTTINDGTLVAC
+1991 
-2004 NVEALGTGDV
+2004 E
-2014 TDNATLEL
+2014 
-2022 NTGGTFDNVISG
+2022 
-2034 SGQMVKSGD
+2034 
-2043 DTLTLSGSNTYTG
+2043 TLTLSGTNTYSG
-2056 GTTISGGTLVATS
+2056 GTLISGGTLVAS
-2069 VDALGSGDV
+2069 NVEALGTGDV

-2083 LELNTGGDFDN
+2083 LELNTGGTFDN
-2094 AISGSGQVVKSGDE
+2094 AISGSGQVE
-2108 TLTLSG
+2108 
-2114 ANSYTGG
+2114 
-2121 TTISGGTLVA
+2121 
-2131 SNVEALGSSDVTD
+2131 
-2144 NATLELNTGGDF
+2144 
-2156 TNNISGSG
+2156 
-2164 QVVKSGDDVLT
+2164 KSGDDVLT

-2195 SNVEALGTGDITDNA
+2195 SNVEALGTGDVTDNATLEMNTGGDFINNIGGTGRVEKSGDDALTLSGSNTYTGGTTINDGTLIATSVDALGSGDVTNNAVLELNTGGDFINNIGGTGRVEKSGDETLTLSGANSYTGGTTISGGTLVATSVDALGTGDVTDNATLALNAGGDFTNNISGSGQVVKSGDDTLTLSGSNTYTGGTLISGGTLVASNVEALGTGDVTDNA

-2223 ISGSGQVVK
+2223 
-2232 SGDETLTLSGSNTYT
+2232 
-2247 GGTTISGGTL
+2247 
-2257 VASNV
+2257 
-2262 DALGTGDVT
+2262 
-2271 DNATL
+2271 
-2276 ELNTG
+2276 
-2281 GTFDN
+2281 
-2286 VISGSG
+2286 
-2292 QVVKSGDKTLTLSG
+2292 
-2306 ANSYTGGT
+2306 
-2314 TINDGTLVASN
+2314 
-2325 VDALGSGDVTND
+2325 
-2337 AVLELNTGG
+2337 
-2346 DFTNN
+2346 

-2418 SGQVVKSGD
+2418 SGQVVKTGD

-2565 LTQEANS
+2565 LTQEANG
-2572 TLAVHLIDSNSGAIV
+2572 TLAVHLTDSNSGAIV

-2621 TDSAINSDF
+2621 TDSAIDSDF

-2648 DGRVNAADDTRYD
+2648 DGRVNADDDTRYD

-2779 HVNNQGS
+2779 HVNNLGS

-2921 GGEVTP
+2921 GG
-2927 PDDGGEVT
+2927 DVT
-2935 PPDDGGDVTPPDG
+2935 PPDDGGDVTPPDDGGDVTPPDDGGDVIPPDDGGDITPPDGGGDITPPDG

-2953 PPDDGGEVTPP
+2953 PPDDGG
-2964 DDGGEVTPPDDGGD
+2964 DITPPDDGGD
-2978 VTPPDDGGDV
+2978 ITPPDGGDV

-3029 GSIWM
+3029 GSVWM

-3080 GSYINANTDSTG
+3080 GSYINASTDSTG

-3214 RLGMRVDG
+3214 RLGVRVDG

-3239 LHASDNAAATFGDTK
+3239 LHASDNASATFGDTK

>member
-81 VATDTAT
+81 VATDIAT

-138 GSNEDGTIMLQNG
+138 GSNEDGTILLQNG
-151 GSVINDA
+151 GSVINDG
-158 RIENN
+158 RIENS

-292 YGSHFEVVNRVGGV
+292 HGSHFEVVNRVGGV

-370 GGSGDASVYV
+370 GGAGDASVYV

-395 SSSVYGV
+395 SSTVYGV
-402 YLDSTRSKGHTLNNQ
+402 YLDSARSKGHTLNNQ
-417 AGGAISANTAVAI
+417 AGSAISANTAVAI

-487 SKITTTSTGISIAG
+487 SKITATSTGISIAS
-501 GNNQITTESGS
+501 GNNQVTTESGS
-512 TIVAKDNGILINSG
+512 AIVAKDNGILINSG

-533 GSITATGSSI
+533 GSITATGSSN

-550 SGTSGTITN
+550 SGASGTITN
-559 TGTITTTGKGAGD
+559 TGTITTTGKGVGD

-593 VYGVYVTTGHTLNN
+593 VFGVYVTTGHTLNN
-607 LAGGSITANTAV
+607 LAGGSISANTAV
-619 QLNGNNNTLANAGA
+619 QFHGNNNKLANAGA
-633 ILGDTNGV
+633 ISGDTNGV
-641 TINGSGNTLTS
+641 TISGSGNTLTN

-672 TLTLNTGTEISGNIT
+672 TLTLNTGTEISGSIT

-723 TLPGATM
+723 TLSGATM

-767 IGNSGTL
+767 IGNGGTL

-796 YGSVISGSGNVIKQG
+796 YGSVISGSGNVVKQG

-950 SGDFDDITI
+950 SGDFDGITI
-959 NGNAMNSDA
+959 NGNAMNPDA

-1048 NTYTGGTT
+1048 NTYTGGTL
-1056 ISDGTLVANNVEA
+1056 ISDGTLVASNVEA
-1069 LGTGNVTDN
+1069 LGTGDITDN
-1078 ATLELNTGG
+1078 AVLELNTGG

-1102 GDDALTL
+1102 GDETLTL
-1109 SGTNTYSGGTTI
+1109 SGSNTYTGGTII
-1121 SGGTLIASNVEAL
+1121 SGGTLVATNVEAL

-1142 AVLELN
+1142 ATLELN
-1148 TGGDFANNI
+1148 TGGDFDNAI
-1157 GGSGQVVKSGDE
+1157 GGTGSVVKSGDK
-1169 TLTLSGTNSYTGGT
+1169 TLTLSGANSYTGGT

-1206 ATLEMNTGGDFANN
+1206 ATLELNTGGDFANN

-1235 TLSGSNIYTG
+1235 TLSGT
-1245 GTLISGGTLIAT
+1245 
-1257 NVDALGTGDVTDN
+1257 
-1270 ATLEMNTGGDFANA
+1270 
-1284 IGGTGSVVKSGDET
+1284 
-1298 LTLSGSNIY
+1298 
-1307 TGGTTISGGT
+1307 
-1317 LVATNV
+1317 
-1323 EALGSGDVTDNATL
+1323 
-1337 ELNTGGTFDNVI
+1337 
-1349 SGSGQVVKSGDDALT
+1349 
-1364 LSGNNSYTGGT
+1364 
-1375 LISDGTLVASN
+1375 
-1386 VEALGSGDV
+1386 
-1395 TDNATLALNTGG
+1395 
-1407 DFTNNIGGTG
+1407 
-1417 RVEKSGD
+1417 
-1424 DALTLSGANSYT
+1424 
-1436 GGTLI
+1436 
-1441 SGGTLVATNVDALG
+1441 
-1455 TGNVTDNATLELNT
+1455 
-1469 GGDFDNAIS
+1469 
-1478 GSGQVVKSGDKTLTL
+1478 
-1493 SGANSYTGGTTIS
+1493 
-1506 SGTLI
+1506 
-1511 ATNVEALGTGDVT
+1511 
-1524 DNATL
+1524 
-1529 ELNTGGD
+1529 
-1536 FDNNIG
+1536 
-1542 GTGSVVKSGDE
+1542 
-1553 TLTLSGANSYTG
+1553 NSYTG
-1565 GTTISGGTLVAT
+1565 GTTISGGTLVA
-1577 SVDALGSGDVTDNA
+1577 
-1591 TLEMNTG
+1591 
-1598 GDFAN
+1598 
-1603 NIGGTGSVVKSG
+1603 
-1615 DKTLTLSGSN
+1615 
-1625 TYAGGTTINDGTLV
+1625 
-1639 ANNVE
+1639 NNVE
-1644 ALGTGDVIDNATLEL
+1644 ALGTGDVTNNATLEL

-1699 GTLIAANVNA
+1699 GTLIATHVNA

-1759 DSTLTINLNSNT
+1759 DSTLTINLNGNT
-1771 ADPVIHAASQVSLA
+1771 VDPVIHAASQVSLA

-1847 MGKQYELTTA
+1847 TGKQYELTTA

-1895 TLDPASSTG
+1895 TLDPASATG

-1967 ISGSGQVVKSGDDA
+1967 IGGSGNVVKSGADT
-1981 LTLSGANTYT
+1981 LTLSGSNSYT
-1991 GGTTINDGTLVAC
+1991 GGTTISGGTLVAS

-2014 TDNATLEL
+2014 TNNATLEL
-2022 NTGGTFDNVISG
+2022 NTGGDFINNIGGTGRVE
-2034 SGQMVKSGD
+2034 KSGD

-2056 GTTISGGTLVATS
+2056 GTLINGGTLVAS
-2069 VDALGSGDV
+2069 NVEALGTGDV
-2078 TNDAV
+2078 TDNAT
-2083 LELNTGGDFDN
+2083 LALNTGGTFDN

-2114 ANSYTGG
+2114 TNSYTGG

-2131 SNVEALGSSDVTD
+2131 TNVEALGSGDVTD
-2144 NATLELNTGGDF
+2144 DATLELNTGGTFD
-2156 TNNISGSG
+2156 NAISGSG
-2164 QVVKSGDDVLT
+2164 QVVKSGDKMLT

-2195 SNVEALGTGDITDNA
+2195 SNVEALGTGDVTNNA
-2210 VLELNTGGDFDNA
+2210 TLALNTGGDFTNNISGSGQVVKSGDDTLTLSGANSYTGGTTISGGTLVATNVDALGTGDVTNSSTLELNTGGTFDNA

-2247 GGTTISGGTL
+2247 GGTLISGGTL
-2257 VASNV
+2257 VATNV

-2292 QVVKSGDKTLTLSG
+2292 QVVKSGDDTLTLSG

-2314 TINDGTLVASN
+2314 
-2325 VDALGSGDVTND
+2325 
-2337 AVLELNTGG
+2337 
-2346 DFTNN
+2346 
-2351 ISGSGQVV
+2351 
-2359 KSGDETLTLSGTNSY
+2359 
-2374 TDGTLIS
+2374 LIS
-2381 GGTLVATNLEALG
+2381 GGTLVAT
-2394 TGDVT
+2394 
-2399 NNATL
+2399 
-2404 ELNTGGDFTNNISG
+2404 S
-2418 SGQVVKSGD
+2418 
-2427 ETLTLS
+2427 
-2433 GANSYTGGTTISGG
+2433 
-2447 TLVASNVE
+2447 VE

-2460 DVTDNATLEM
+2460 DVTDNAVLEL
-2470 NTGGDFDNA
+2470 NTGGTFDNA

-2549 NATTAIGAGS
+2549 NAITAIGAGS

-2572 TLAVHLIDSNSGAIV
+2572 TLAVHLTDSNSGAIV
-2587 TADHANLGGTLDIT
+2587 TADRANLGGTLDIT

-2621 TDSAINSDF
+2621 SDSAIDSDF

-2648 DGRVNAADDTRYD
+2648 DGRVNADDDTRYD

-2779 HVNNQGS
+2779 HVNNLGN

-2877 VGGQSDGDFTL
+2877 VGGQSDGDFRL

-2935 PPDDGGDVTPPDG
+2935 PPDDGGE
-2948 GGDVT
+2948 VT

-2964 DDGGEVTPPDDGGD
+2964 DDGGEVTPPDDDGE
-2978 VTPPDDGGDV
+2978 VTPPDDGGDITPPDDGGDITPPDGGDV

-3080 GSYINANTDSTG
+3080 GSYINASTDSTG

-3239 LHASDNAAATFGDTK
+3239 LHASDNASATFGDTK

>member
-81 VATDTAT
+81 VATDIAT

-138 GSNEDGTIMLQNG
+138 GSNEDGTILLQNG
-151 GSVINDA
+151 GSVINDG
-158 RIENN
+158 RIENS

-292 YGSHFEVVNRVGGV
+292 HGSHFEVVNRVGGV

-370 GGSGDASVYV
+370 GGAGDASVYV

-395 SSSVYGV
+395 SSTVYGV
-402 YLDSTRSKGHTLNNQ
+402 YLDSARSKGHTLNNQ
-417 AGGAISANTAVAI
+417 AGSAISANTAVAI

-487 SKITTTSTGISIAG
+487 SKITATSTGISIAS
-501 GNNQITTESGS
+501 GNNQVTTESGS
-512 TIVAKDNGILINSG
+512 AIVAKDNGILINSG

-533 GSITATGSSI
+533 GSITATGSSN

-550 SGTSGTITN
+550 SGASGTITN
-559 TGTITTTGKGAGD
+559 TGTITTTGKGVGD

-593 VYGVYVTTGHTLNN
+593 VFGVYVTTGHTLNN
-607 LAGGSITANTAV
+607 LAGGSISANTAV
-619 QLNGNNNTLANAGA
+619 QFHGNNNKLANAGA
-633 ILGDTNGV
+633 ISGDTNGV
-641 TINGSGNTLTS
+641 TISGSGNTLTN

-672 TLTLNTGTEISGNIT
+672 TLTLNTGTEISGSIT

-723 TLPGATM
+723 TLSGATM

-767 IGNSGTL
+767 IGNGGTL

-796 YGSVISGSGNVIKQG
+796 YGSVISGSGNVVKQG

-950 SGDFDDITI
+950 SGDFDGITI
-959 NGNAMNSDA
+959 NGNAMNPDA

-1048 NTYTGGTT
+1048 NTYTGGTL
-1056 ISDGTLVANNVEA
+1056 ISDGTLVASNVEA
-1069 LGTGNVTDN
+1069 LGTGDITDN
-1078 ATLELNTGG
+1078 AVLELNTGG

-1102 GDDALTL
+1102 GDETLTL
-1109 SGTNTYSGGTTI
+1109 SGSNTYTGGTII
-1121 SGGTLIASNVEAL
+1121 SGGTLVATNVEAL

-1142 AVLELN
+1142 ATLELN
-1148 TGGDFANNI
+1148 TGGDFDNAI
-1157 GGSGQVVKSGDE
+1157 GGTGSVVKSGDK
-1169 TLTLSGTNSYTGGT
+1169 TLTLSGANSYTGGT

-1206 ATLEMNTGGDFANN
+1206 ATLELNTGGDFANN

-1235 TLSGSNIYTG
+1235 TLSGT
-1245 GTLISGGTLIAT
+1245 
-1257 NVDALGTGDVTDN
+1257 
-1270 ATLEMNTGGDFANA
+1270 
-1284 IGGTGSVVKSGDET
+1284 
-1298 LTLSGSNIY
+1298 
-1307 TGGTTISGGT
+1307 
-1317 LVATNV
+1317 
-1323 EALGSGDVTDNATL
+1323 
-1337 ELNTGGTFDNVI
+1337 
-1349 SGSGQVVKSGDDALT
+1349 
-1364 LSGNNSYTGGT
+1364 
-1375 LISDGTLVASN
+1375 
-1386 VEALGSGDV
+1386 
-1395 TDNATLALNTGG
+1395 
-1407 DFTNNIGGTG
+1407 
-1417 RVEKSGD
+1417 
-1424 DALTLSGANSYT
+1424 
-1436 GGTLI
+1436 
-1441 SGGTLVATNVDALG
+1441 
-1455 TGNVTDNATLELNT
+1455 
-1469 GGDFDNAIS
+1469 
-1478 GSGQVVKSGDKTLTL
+1478 
-1493 SGANSYTGGTTIS
+1493 
-1506 SGTLI
+1506 
-1511 ATNVEALGTGDVT
+1511 
-1524 DNATL
+1524 
-1529 ELNTGGD
+1529 
-1536 FDNNIG
+1536 
-1542 GTGSVVKSGDE
+1542 
-1553 TLTLSGANSYTG
+1553 NSYTG
-1565 GTTISGGTLVAT
+1565 GTTISGGTLVA
-1577 SVDALGSGDVTDNA
+1577 
-1591 TLEMNTG
+1591 
-1598 GDFAN
+1598 
-1603 NIGGTGSVVKSG
+1603 
-1615 DKTLTLSGSN
+1615 
-1625 TYAGGTTINDGTLV
+1625 
-1639 ANNVE
+1639 NNVE
-1644 ALGTGDVIDNATLEL
+1644 ALGTGDVTNNATLEL

-1699 GTLIAANVNA
+1699 GTLIATHVNA

-1759 DSTLTINLNSNT
+1759 DSTLTINLNGNT
-1771 ADPVIHAASQVSLA
+1771 VDPVIHAASQVSLA

-1847 MGKQYELTTA
+1847 TGKQYELTTA

-1895 TLDPASSTG
+1895 TLDPASATG

-1967 ISGSGQVVKSGDDA
+1967 IGGSGNVVKSGADT
-1981 LTLSGANTYT
+1981 LTLSGSNSYT
-1991 GGTTINDGTLVAC
+1991 GGTTISGGTLVAS

-2014 TDNATLEL
+2014 TNNATLEL
-2022 NTGGTFDNVISG
+2022 NTGGDFINNIGGTGRVE
-2034 SGQMVKSGD
+2034 KSGD

-2056 GTTISGGTLVATS
+2056 GTLINGGTLVAS
-2069 VDALGSGDV
+2069 NVEALGTGDV
-2078 TNDAV
+2078 TDNAT
-2083 LELNTGGDFDN
+2083 LALNTGGTFDN

-2114 ANSYTGG
+2114 TNSYTGG

-2131 SNVEALGSSDVTD
+2131 TNVEALGSGDVTD
-2144 NATLELNTGGDF
+2144 DATLELNTGGTFD
-2156 TNNISGSG
+2156 NAISGSG
-2164 QVVKSGDDVLT
+2164 QVVKSGDKMLT

-2195 SNVEALGTGDITDNA
+2195 SNVEALGTGDVTNNA
-2210 VLELNTGGDFDNA
+2210 TLALNTGGDFTNNISGSGQVVKSGDDTLTLSGANSYTGGTTISGGTLVATNVDALGTGDVTNSSTLELNTGGTFDNA

-2247 GGTTISGGTL
+2247 GGTLISGGTL
-2257 VASNV
+2257 VATNV

-2271 DNATL
+2271 NNATL

-2292 QVVKSGDKTLTLSG
+2292 QVVKSGDDTLTLSG

-2314 TINDGTLVASN
+2314 
-2325 VDALGSGDVTND
+2325 
-2337 AVLELNTGG
+2337 
-2346 DFTNN
+2346 
-2351 ISGSGQVV
+2351 
-2359 KSGDETLTLSGTNSY
+2359 
-2374 TDGTLIS
+2374 LIS
-2381 GGTLVATNLEALG
+2381 GGTLVAT
-2394 TGDVT
+2394 
-2399 NNATL
+2399 
-2404 ELNTGGDFTNNISG
+2404 S
-2418 SGQVVKSGD
+2418 
-2427 ETLTLS
+2427 
-2433 GANSYTGGTTISGG
+2433 
-2447 TLVASNVE
+2447 VE

-2460 DVTDNATLEM
+2460 DVTDNAVLEL
-2470 NTGGDFDNA
+2470 NTGGTFDNA

-2549 NATTAIGAGS
+2549 NAITAIGAGS

-2572 TLAVHLIDSNSGAIV
+2572 TLAVHLTDSNSGAIV
-2587 TADHANLGGTLDIT
+2587 TADRANLGGTLDIT

-2621 TDSAINSDF
+2621 SDSAIDSDF

-2648 DGRVNAADDTRYD
+2648 DGRVNADDDTRYD

-2779 HVNNQGS
+2779 HVNNLGN

-2877 VGGQSDGDFTL
+2877 VGGQSDGDFRL

-2935 PPDDGGDVTPPDG
+2935 PPDDGGE
-2948 GGDVT
+2948 VT

-2964 DDGGEVTPPDDGGD
+2964 DDGGEVTPPDDDGE
-2978 VTPPDDGGDV
+2978 VTPPDDGGDITPPDDGGDITPPDGGDV

-3080 GSYINANTDSTG
+3080 GSYINASTDSTG

-3239 LHASDNAAATFGDTK
+3239 LHASDNASATFGDTK

>member
-1 MNKTYNIIWNAAR
+1 
-14 GMYIVTSEL
+14 
-23 ARSGSRAI
+23 
-31 VSVSASCAVTLLA
+31 
-44 MDAAP
+44 
-49 AVAEETRVS
+49 
-58 IPSQTTTYTLS
+58 
-69 GATPFVVETGNT
+69 
-81 VATDTAT
+81 
-88 SAAIVG
+88 
-94 DNSNDWDLLIESGAV
+94 
-109 VGSSLTDSQ
+109 
-118 AMNLDSLT
+118 
-126 GATSVHNQGTIT
+126 
-138 GSNEDGTIMLQNG
+138 
-151 GSVINDA
+151 
-158 RIENN
+158 
-163 ATYEHDPQDIP
+163 
-174 QEYAGVY
+174 
-181 MLNGGSYVSS
+181 
-191 ESGVLEGVSGVIVQ
+191 
-205 SGEAHITNGGMINS
+205 
-219 DGSWRSYGV
+219 
-228 EFRDGTYGTIVNTG
+228 
-242 TIITTASDGSGKIED
+242 
-257 AAIYVHTLN
+257 
-266 DMAVSGSVSVDNSGL
+266 
-281 MQSDFITVALY
+281 
-292 YGSHFEVVNRVGGV
+292 
-306 ITAGN
+306 
-311 SSLVGIKSTAMELK
+311 
-325 VGVDNLVTNDGTI
+325 
-338 SAYGTANTYG
+338 
-348 IHYGEST
+348 
-355 SGGVITNTGSITTTG
+355 
-370 GGSGDASVYV
+370 
-380 HGNGDGTVVNNSGTM
+380 
-395 SSSVYGV
+395 
-402 YLDSTRSKGHTLNNQ
+402 
-417 AGGAISANTAVAI
+417 
-430 NGNGNT
+430 
-436 ITNQGKMTGV
+436 
-446 SDGLLISG
+446 
-454 NNNIVTTSGGEIS
+454 
-467 GKNGIRVSKGSGNQI
+467 
-482 TAKSG
+482 
-487 SKITTTSTGISIAG
+487 
-501 GNNQITTESGS
+501 
-512 TIVAKDNGILINSG
+512 
-526 ANNVTNG
+526 
-533 GSITATGSSI
+533 
-543 SYGIQYN
+543 
-550 SGTSGTITN
+550 
-559 TGTITTTGKGAGD
+559 
-572 ASVYAH
+572 
-578 GGAVTIN
+578 
-585 NSGTMDSS
+585 
-593 VYGVYVTTGHTLNN
+593 
-607 LAGGSITANTAV
+607 
-619 QLNGNNNTLANAGA
+619 
-633 ILGDTNGV
+633 
-641 TINGSGNTLTS
+641 
-652 QGKITGGTNA
+652 
-662 ILINSGSKNN
+662 
-672 TLTLNTGTEISGNIT
+672 
-687 DDNNSASANN
+687 
-697 NLILDGEGTL
+697 
-707 GSSISGLNSV
+707 
-717 TSSGDW
+717 
-723 TLPGATM
+723 
-730 NLSGTT
+730 
-736 NSALWVKSGTLILN
+736 
-750 GAMTAKGA
+750 
-758 TVDSGTTLQ
+758 
-767 IGNSGTL
+767 
-774 GAFNGDIVDN
+774 
-784 GTLTFNRSDAAA
+784 
-796 YGSVISGSGNVIKQG
+796 
-811 GGELT
+811 
-816 LSNNN
+816 
-821 SYSGG
+821 
-826 TTIAEGTLTATAG
+826 
-839 GALGSG
+839 
-845 NIDNRAYLKLDAA
+845 
-858 SASDPFIVAD
+858 
-868 LTTHSGATVEI
+868 
-879 GAGSTL
+879 
-885 QANTLTQQDGS
+885 
-896 TLTADLTATSGP
+896 
-908 AIRAKN
+908 
-914 VNLDGTLNVAS
+914 
-925 PASQEPIRS
+925 
-934 TDDLIS
+934 
-940 LALIESDNAI
+940 
-950 SGDFDDITI
+950 
-959 NGNAMNSDA
+959 
-968 FITVVGQKNVN
+968 
-979 DTHYDL
+979 
-985 VETLTWYADRY
+985 
-996 NAAIDAHGTFNLAD
+996 
-1010 ADDSFTVNTVLEN
+1010 
-1023 VDANSGWNGQSLT
+1023 
-1036 KTGAGTLILNAE
+1036 
-1048 NTYTGGTT
+1048 
-1056 ISDGTLVANNVEA
+1056 
-1069 LGTGNVTDN
+1069 
-1078 ATLELNTGG
+1078 
-1087 DFDNAISGSGQVVKS
+1087 
-1102 GDDALTL
+1102 
-1109 SGTNTYSGGTTI
+1109 
-1121 SGGTLIASNVEAL
+1121 
-1134 GTGDVTDN
+1134 
-1142 AVLELN
+1142 
-1148 TGGDFANNI
+1148 
-1157 GGSGQVVKSGDE
+1157 E
-1169 TLTLSGTNSYTGGT
+1169 TLTLSGANSYTGGT

-1199 SGDVTDN
+1199 T
-1206 ATLEMNTGGDFANN
+1206 
-1220 IGGTGSVVKSGDKTL
+1220 
-1235 TLSGSNIYTG
+1235 
-1245 GTLISGGTLIAT
+1245 
-1257 NVDALGTGDVTDN
+1257 
-1270 ATLEMNTGGDFANA
+1270 
-1284 IGGTGSVVKSGDET
+1284 
-1298 LTLSGSNIY
+1298 
-1307 TGGTTISGGT
+1307 
-1317 LVATNV
+1317 
-1323 EALGSGDVTDNATL
+1323 GDVTDNATL

-1349 SGSGQVVKSGDDALT
+1349 SGSGQVVKSGD
-1364 LSGNNSYTGGT
+1364 
-1375 LISDGTLVASN
+1375 
-1386 VEALGSGDV
+1386 E
-1395 TDNATLALNTGG
+1395 
-1407 DFTNNIGGTG
+1407 
-1417 RVEKSGD
+1417 
-1424 DALTLSGANSYT
+1424 
-1436 GGTLI
+1436 
-1441 SGGTLVATNVDALG
+1441 
-1455 TGNVTDNATLELNT
+1455 
-1469 GGDFDNAIS
+1469 
-1478 GSGQVVKSGDKTLTL
+1478 TLTL

-1506 SGTLI
+1506 GGTLV
-1511 ATNVEALGTGDVT
+1511 ASNVEALGTGDITDNATLELNAGGDFANNIGGTGSVVKSGDKTLTLSGTNTYTGGTTISGGTLVASNVNALGSGNVT

-1529 ELNTGGD
+1529 ELSTGGD
-1536 FDNNIG
+1536 FANNIG

-1565 GTTISGGTLVAT
+1565 GTTISGGTLVA
-1577 SVDALGSGDVTDNA
+1577 S
-1591 TLEMNTG
+1591 
-1598 GDFAN
+1598 
-1603 NIGGTGSVVKSG
+1603 
-1615 DKTLTLSGSN
+1615 
-1625 TYAGGTTINDGTLV
+1625 
-1639 ANNVE
+1639 NVE
-1644 ALGTGDVIDNATLEL
+1644 ALGTGDVTDNATLEL

-1699 GTLIAANVNA
+1699 GTLIATHVNA

-1847 MGKQYELTTA
+1847 TGKQYELTTA

-1895 TLDPASSTG
+1895 TLDPASATG

-1967 ISGSGQVVKSGDDA
+1967 ISGSGQVVKSGDDV
-1981 LTLSGANTYT
+1981 LTLSGANSYS
-1991 GGTTINDGTLVAC
+1991 GGTLISDGTLVAS
-2004 NVEALGTGDV
+2004 NVDALGSGDV
-2014 TDNATLEL
+2014 TNNATLEM
-2022 NTGGTFDNVISG
+2022 NTGGDFINNIGGTGRVE
-2034 SGQMVKSGD
+2034 KSGD

-2056 GTTISGGTLVATS
+2056 GTLIS
-2069 VDALGSGDV
+2069 D
-2078 TNDAV
+2078 
-2083 LELNTGGDFDN
+2083 
-2094 AISGSGQVVKSGDE
+2094 
-2108 TLTLSG
+2108 
-2114 ANSYTGG
+2114 
-2121 TTISGGTLVA
+2121 GTLVA
-2131 SNVEALGSSDVTD
+2131 SNVEALGTGDVTN
-2144 NATLELNTGGDF
+2144 NATLELNTGGTFD
-2156 TNNISGSG
+2156 NAISGSG

-2195 SNVEALGTGDITDNA
+2195 SNVEALGTGDVTDDATLELNTGGTFDNAIGGSGNVVKSGADTLTLSGSNSYTGGTTISGGTLVASNVEALGTGDVTNNATLELNTGGDFINNIGGTGRVEKSGDDTLTLSGSNTYTGGTLINGGTLVASNVEALGTGDVTDNA
-2210 VLELNTGGDFDNA
+2210 TLALNTGGTFDNAISGSGQVVKSGDETLTLSGTNSYTGGTTISGGTLVATNVEALGSGDVTDDATLELNTGGTFDNAISGSGQVVKSGDKMLTLSGANSYSGGTLISDGTLVASNVEALGTGDVTNNATLELNTGGDFTNNISGSGQVEKSGDDALTLSGANSYSGGTLISDGTLVASNVEALGTGDVTDDATLELNTGGDFDNA

-2247 GGTTISGGTL
+2247 GGTLISSGTL
-2257 VASNV
+2257 VANDV
-2262 DALGTGDVT
+2262 NALGTGDVT
-2271 DNATL
+2271 DNAVL

-2281 GTFDN
+2281 GDFINSIGGTGR
-2286 VISGSG
+2286 VE
-2292 QVVKSGDKTLTLSG
+2292 KSGDETLTLSG
-2306 ANSYTGGT
+2306 SNTYTGGT
-2314 TINDGTLVASN
+2314 TINDGTLVATS
-2325 VDALGSGDVTND
+2325 VDALGSGDVTD
-2337 AVLELNTGG
+2337 
-2346 DFTNN
+2346 
-2351 ISGSGQVV
+2351 
-2359 KSGDETLTLSGTNSY
+2359 
-2374 TDGTLIS
+2374 
-2381 GGTLVATNLEALG
+2381 
-2394 TGDVT
+2394 
-2399 NNATL
+2399 NATL
-2404 ELNTGGDFTNNISG
+2404 ELNTGGDFTNNIG
-2418 SGQVVKSGD
+2418 GTGRVEKSGD
-2427 ETLTLS
+2427 GTLTLS
-2433 GANSYTGGTTISGG
+2433 GSNTYTGGTTINDG
-2447 TLVASNVE
+2447 TLVATSVD
-2455 ALGSG
+2455 ALGTG
-2460 DVTDNATLEM
+2460 DVTDDATLEL

-2479 ISGSGQVVKSGDK
+2479 ISGSGQVVKSGDE

-2572 TLAVHLIDSNSGAIV
+2572 TLAVHLTDSNSGAIV

-2621 TDSAINSDF
+2621 TDSTINSDF

-2740 QEGALWLAETA
+2740 QEGTLWLAETA

-2779 HVNNQGS
+2779 HVNNLGN

-2921 GGEVTP
+2921 GG
-2927 PDDGGEVT
+2927 DVT
-2935 PPDDGGDVTPPDG
+2935 PPDDGGDVTPPDDGGDVTPPDDGGDITPPDG

-2953 PPDDGGEVTPP
+2953 PPDDGG
-2964 DDGGEVTPPDDGGD
+2964 DITPPDDGGD
-2978 VTPPDDGGDV
+2978 ITPPDGGDV

-3080 GSYINANTDSTG
+3080 GSYINASTDSTG

-3214 RLGMRVDG
+3214 RLGVRVDG

-3239 LHASDNAAATFGDTK
+3239 LHASDNASATFGDTK

-3273 VSERLSVYAQAAG
+3273 VSERLSVYAQAVG

>member
-1 MNKTYNIIWNAAR
+1 
-14 GMYIVTSEL
+14 
-23 ARSGSRAI
+23 
-31 VSVSASCAVTLLA
+31 
-44 MDAAP
+44 
-49 AVAEETRVS
+49 
-58 IPSQTTTYTLS
+58 
-69 GATPFVVETGNT
+69 
-81 VATDTAT
+81 
-88 SAAIVG
+88 
-94 DNSNDWDLLIESGAV
+94 
-109 VGSSLTDSQ
+109 
-118 AMNLDSLT
+118 
-126 GATSVHNQGTIT
+126 
-138 GSNEDGTIMLQNG
+138 
-151 GSVINDA
+151 
-158 RIENN
+158 
-163 ATYEHDPQDIP
+163 
-174 QEYAGVY
+174 
-181 MLNGGSYVSS
+181 
-191 ESGVLEGVSGVIVQ
+191 
-205 SGEAHITNGGMINS
+205 
-219 DGSWRSYGV
+219 
-228 EFRDGTYGTIVNTG
+228 
-242 TIITTASDGSGKIED
+242 
-257 AAIYVHTLN
+257 
-266 DMAVSGSVSVDNSGL
+266 
-281 MQSDFITVALY
+281 
-292 YGSHFEVVNRVGGV
+292 
-306 ITAGN
+306 
-311 SSLVGIKSTAMELK
+311 
-325 VGVDNLVTNDGTI
+325 
-338 SAYGTANTYG
+338 
-348 IHYGEST
+348 
-355 SGGVITNTGSITTTG
+355 
-370 GGSGDASVYV
+370 
-380 HGNGDGTVVNNSGTM
+380 
-395 SSSVYGV
+395 
-402 YLDSTRSKGHTLNNQ
+402 
-417 AGGAISANTAVAI
+417 
-430 NGNGNT
+430 
-436 ITNQGKMTGV
+436 
-446 SDGLLISG
+446 
-454 NNNIVTTSGGEIS
+454 
-467 GKNGIRVSKGSGNQI
+467 
-482 TAKSG
+482 
-487 SKITTTSTGISIAG
+487 
-501 GNNQITTESGS
+501 
-512 TIVAKDNGILINSG
+512 
-526 ANNVTNG
+526 
-533 GSITATGSSI
+533 
-543 SYGIQYN
+543 
-550 SGTSGTITN
+550 
-559 TGTITTTGKGAGD
+559 
-572 ASVYAH
+572 
-578 GGAVTIN
+578 
-585 NSGTMDSS
+585 
-593 VYGVYVTTGHTLNN
+593 
-607 LAGGSITANTAV
+607 
-619 QLNGNNNTLANAGA
+619 
-633 ILGDTNGV
+633 
-641 TINGSGNTLTS
+641 
-652 QGKITGGTNA
+652 
-662 ILINSGSKNN
+662 
-672 TLTLNTGTEISGNIT
+672 
-687 DDNNSASANN
+687 
-697 NLILDGEGTL
+697 
-707 GSSISGLNSV
+707 
-717 TSSGDW
+717 
-723 TLPGATM
+723 
-730 NLSGTT
+730 
-736 NSALWVKSGTLILN
+736 
-750 GAMTAKGA
+750 
-758 TVDSGTTLQ
+758 
-767 IGNSGTL
+767 
-774 GAFNGDIVDN
+774 
-784 GTLTFNRSDAAA
+784 
-796 YGSVISGSGNVIKQG
+796 
-811 GGELT
+811 
-816 LSNNN
+816 
-821 SYSGG
+821 
-826 TTIAEGTLTATAG
+826 
-839 GALGSG
+839 
-845 NIDNRAYLKLDAA
+845 
-858 SASDPFIVAD
+858 
-868 LTTHSGATVEI
+868 
-879 GAGSTL
+879 
-885 QANTLTQQDGS
+885 
-896 TLTADLTATSGP
+896 
-908 AIRAKN
+908 
-914 VNLDGTLNVAS
+914 
-925 PASQEPIRS
+925 
-934 TDDLIS
+934 
-940 LALIESDNAI
+940 DNAI
-950 SGDFDDITI
+950 S
-959 NGNAMNSDA
+959 
-968 FITVVGQKNVN
+968 
-979 DTHYDL
+979 
-985 VETLTWYADRY
+985 
-996 NAAIDAHGTFNLAD
+996 
-1010 ADDSFTVNTVLEN
+1010 
-1023 VDANSGWNGQSLT
+1023 
-1036 KTGAGTLILNAE
+1036 
-1048 NTYTGGTT
+1048 
-1056 ISDGTLVANNVEA
+1056 
-1069 LGTGNVTDN
+1069 
-1078 ATLELNTGG
+1078 
-1087 DFDNAISGSGQVVKS
+1087 
-1102 GDDALTL
+1102 
-1109 SGTNTYSGGTTI
+1109 
-1121 SGGTLIASNVEAL
+1121 
-1134 GTGDVTDN
+1134 
-1142 AVLELN
+1142 
-1148 TGGDFANNI
+1148 
-1157 GGSGQVVKSGDE
+1157 GSGQVVKSGDE
-1169 TLTLSGTNSYTGGT
+1169 TLTLSGTNTYTGGT

-1189 LVASNVEALG
+1189 L
-1199 SGDVTDN
+1199 
-1206 ATLEMNTGGDFANN
+1206 
-1220 IGGTGSVVKSGDKTL
+1220 
-1235 TLSGSNIYTG
+1235 
-1245 GTLISGGTLIAT
+1245 IAT
-1257 NVDALGTGDVTDN
+1257 H
-1270 ATLEMNTGGDFANA
+1270 
-1284 IGGTGSVVKSGDET
+1284 
-1298 LTLSGSNIY
+1298 
-1307 TGGTTISGGT
+1307 
-1317 LVATNV
+1317 
-1323 EALGSGDVTDNATL
+1323 
-1337 ELNTGGTFDNVI
+1337 
-1349 SGSGQVVKSGDDALT
+1349 
-1364 LSGNNSYTGGT
+1364 
-1375 LISDGTLVASN
+1375 
-1386 VEALGSGDV
+1386 
-1395 TDNATLALNTGG
+1395 
-1407 DFTNNIGGTG
+1407 
-1417 RVEKSGD
+1417 
-1424 DALTLSGANSYT
+1424 
-1436 GGTLI
+1436 
-1441 SGGTLVATNVDALG
+1441 
-1455 TGNVTDNATLELNT
+1455 
-1469 GGDFDNAIS
+1469 
-1478 GSGQVVKSGDKTLTL
+1478 
-1493 SGANSYTGGTTIS
+1493 
-1506 SGTLI
+1506 
-1511 ATNVEALGTGDVT
+1511 
-1524 DNATL
+1524 
-1529 ELNTGGD
+1529 
-1536 FDNNIG
+1536 
-1542 GTGSVVKSGDE
+1542 
-1553 TLTLSGANSYTG
+1553 
-1565 GTTISGGTLVAT
+1565 
-1577 SVDALGSGDVTDNA
+1577 
-1591 TLEMNTG
+1591 
-1598 GDFAN
+1598 
-1603 NIGGTGSVVKSG
+1603 
-1615 DKTLTLSGSN
+1615 
-1625 TYAGGTTINDGTLV
+1625 
-1639 ANNVE
+1639 
-1644 ALGTGDVIDNATLEL
+1644 
-1659 NTGGDFDNAISGS
+1659 
-1672 GQVVKSGDKTLTLSG
+1672 
-1687 ANSYS
+1687 
-1692 GATTISG
+1692 
-1699 GTLIAANVNA
+1699 VNA

-1718 ASLLLDASGQFTVT
+1718 ASLLLDASGQFAVT

-1847 MGKQYELTTA
+1847 TGKQYELTTA

-1895 TLDPASSTG
+1895 TLDPDSATG

-1922 ENTYTGGTTISGG
+1922 ENTYTVGTTISGG

-1967 ISGSGQVVKSGDDA
+1967 ISGSGQVVKSGDKM
-1981 LTLSGANTYT
+1981 LTLSGTNSYS
-1991 GGTTINDGTLVAC
+1991 GGTLISGGTLVAT
-2004 NVEALGTGDV
+2004 NVDALGSGDV
-2014 TDNATLEL
+2014 TDDATLEL
-2022 NTGGTFDNVISG
+2022 NTGGTFDNAISG
-2034 SGQMVKSGD
+2034 SGQVVKSGD

-2056 GTTISGGTLVATS
+2056 GTI
-2069 VDALGSGDV
+2069 
-2078 TNDAV
+2078 
-2083 LELNTGGDFDN
+2083 
-2094 AISGSGQVVKSGDE
+2094 
-2108 TLTLSG
+2108 
-2114 ANSYTGG
+2114 
-2121 TTISGGTLVA
+2121 ISGGTLVA
-2131 SNVEALGSSDVTD
+2131 SNVEALGTGDVTND
-2144 NATLELNTGGDF
+2144 
-2156 TNNISGSG
+2156 
-2164 QVVKSGDDVLT
+2164 
-2175 LSGANSYSGGTLISD
+2175 
-2190 GTLVA
+2190 
-2195 SNVEALGTGDITDNA
+2195 A

-2247 GGTTISGGTL
+2247 GGTLISGGTL

-2262 DALGTGDVT
+2262 
-2271 DNATL
+2271 
-2276 ELNTG
+2276 E
-2281 GTFDN
+2281 
-2286 VISGSG
+2286 
-2292 QVVKSGDKTLTLSG
+2292 
-2306 ANSYTGGT
+2306 
-2314 TINDGTLVASN
+2314 
-2325 VDALGSGDVTND
+2325 ALGSGDVTND

-2346 DFTNN
+2346 DFTNAISGSGQVVKSGDETLTLSGAN
-2351 ISGSGQVV
+2351 SYTGGTLISGGTLIASNVEALGTGDVTDNAVLELNTGGDFDNAISGSGQVEKSGDETLTLSGANSYTGGTLISSGTLVANDVNALGTGDVTDNAVLELNTGGTFDNAISGSGQVVKSGDETLTLSGSNTYTGGTTINDGTLIATSVDALGSGDVTDNAVLELNTGGDFDNAISGSGQVV

-2404 ELNTGGDFTNNISG
+2404 ELNTGGTFDNAISG

-2427 ETLTLS
+2427 DALTLS
-2433 GANSYTGGTTISGG
+2433 GSNTYTGGTTISGG
-2447 TLVASNVE
+2447 TLIATSVD

-2460 DVTDNATLEM
+2460 DVTDNAVLEL
-2470 NTGGDFDNA
+2470 NTGGTFDNA

-2492 TLTLSGANSYTG
+2492 TLTLSGSNTYTG

-2511 TLVAS
+2511 TLIAS

-2521 GSGDIDNYASLQL
+2521 GSGNIDNYASLQL

-2559 ALRANT
+2559 TLRANT

-2572 TLAVHLIDSNSGAIV
+2572 TLAVHLTDSNSGAIV

-2707 DSATYWDGKS
+2707 DSATDWDGKS

-2779 HVNNQGS
+2779 HVNNLGS

-2921 GGEVTP
+2921 GG
-2927 PDDGGEVT
+2927 DVT
-2935 PPDDGGDVTPPDG
+2935 PPDDGGDVTPPDD
-2948 GGDVT
+2948 GGD
-2953 PPDDGGEVTPP
+2953 
-2964 DDGGEVTPPDDGGD
+2964 VTPPDDGGD
-2978 VTPPDDGGDV
+2978 VTPPDDGGDVTPPDDDGDITPPDGGDV

-3029 GSIWM
+3029 GSVWM

-3080 GSYINANTDSTG
+3080 GSYINASTDSTG

-3239 LHASDNAAATFGDTK
+3239 LHASDNASATFGDTK

>member
-69 GATPFVVETGNT
+69 GATPFVVEAGNT
-81 VATDTAT
+81 IATDTAA

-109 VGSSLTDSQ
+109 VGSSLIDSQ

-138 GSNEDGTIMLQNG
+138 GSSADGTILLQNG
-151 GSVINDA
+151 GSVINDG
-158 RIENN
+158 RIENSAIYVHN
-163 ATYEHDPQDIP
+163 LDLGAPEIDAAI
-174 QEYAGVY
+174 Y

-191 ESGVLEGVSGVIVQ
+191 ENGVLKGVSGVIVQ
-205 SGEAHITNGGMINS
+205 SGEVHITNGGTINS

-228 EFRDGTYGTIVNTG
+228 ELRGGAYGTIVNTG
-242 TIITTASDGSGKIED
+242 TIITTASDGSGEIED
-257 AAIYVHTLN
+257 AAIYAHTF
-266 DMAVSGSVSVDNSGL
+266 DDIAAGDYVSVDNSGL
-281 MQSDFITVALY
+281 LQSDFIAVALY
-292 YGSHFEVVNRVGGV
+292 HGAHFEVINRAGGV

-311 SSLVGIKSTAMELK
+311 SSLVGIQSAAMELK
-325 VGVDNLVTNDGTI
+325 AGANNLVTNDGTI

-370 GGSGDASVYV
+370 GGAGDASVYV

-395 SSSVYGV
+395 SSTVYGV
-402 YLDSTRSKGHTLNNQ
+402 YLDSARSKGHTLNNQ

-512 TIVAKDNGILINSG
+512 AIVAKDNGILINSG

-543 SYGIQYN
+543 SYGIHYY

-593 VYGVYVTTGHTLNN
+593 VFGVYVTTGHTLNN

-619 QLNGNNNTLANAGA
+619 QFHGNNNTLANAGA

-641 TINGSGNTLTS
+641 TISGSGNTLTN

-672 TLTLNTGTEISGNIT
+672 TLTLNTGTEISGSIT

-723 TLPGATM
+723 TLSGATM

-774 GAFNGDIVDN
+774 GTFNGDIVDN

-796 YGSVISGSGNVIKQG
+796 YGSVISGSGNVVKQG

-950 SGDFDDITI
+950 SGDFDGITI
-959 NGNAMNSDA
+959 NGNAMNPDA

-1056 ISDGTLVANNVEA
+1056 ISEGTLVANNVEA

-1102 GDDALTL
+1102 GD
-1109 SGTNTYSGGTTI
+1109 
-1121 SGGTLIASNVEAL
+1121 
-1134 GTGDVTDN
+1134 
-1142 AVLELN
+1142 
-1148 TGGDFANNI
+1148 
-1157 GGSGQVVKSGDE
+1157 
-1169 TLTLSGTNSYTGGT
+1169 
-1183 TISGGT
+1183 
-1189 LVASNVEALG
+1189 
-1199 SGDVTDN
+1199 
-1206 ATLEMNTGGDFANN
+1206 
-1220 IGGTGSVVKSGDKTL
+1220 KTL
-1235 TLSGSNIYTG
+1235 TLSG
-1245 GTLISGGTLIAT
+1245 
-1257 NVDALGTGDVTDN
+1257 
-1270 ATLEMNTGGDFANA
+1270 AN
-1284 IGGTGSVVKSGDET
+1284 S
-1298 LTLSGSNIY
+1298 Y

-1349 SGSGQVVKSGDDALT
+1349 SGSGQVVKSGDEMLT
-1364 LSGNNSYTGGT
+1364 LSGANSYTGGT
-1375 LISDGTLVASN
+1375 TISGGTLVASN
-1386 VEALGSGDV
+1386 VEALGSGD
-1395 TDNATLALNTGG
+1395 
-1407 DFTNNIGGTG
+1407 
-1417 RVEKSGD
+1417 
-1424 DALTLSGANSYT
+1424 
-1436 GGTLI
+1436 
-1441 SGGTLVATNVDALG
+1441 
-1455 TGNVTDNATLELNT
+1455 VTDNATLELNT

-1478 GSGQVVKSGDKTLTL
+1478 GSGQVVKSGD
-1493 SGANSYTGGTTIS
+1493 
-1506 SGTLI
+1506 
-1511 ATNVEALGTGDVT
+1511 
-1524 DNATL
+1524 
-1529 ELNTGGD
+1529 
-1536 FDNNIG
+1536 
-1542 GTGSVVKSGDE
+1542 E
-1553 TLTLSGANSYTG
+1553 TLTLSGTNTYTG
-1565 GTTISGGTLVAT
+1565 GTTISGGTLIAT
-1577 SVDALGSGDVTDNA
+1577 H
-1591 TLEMNTG
+1591 
-1598 GDFAN
+1598 
-1603 NIGGTGSVVKSG
+1603 
-1615 DKTLTLSGSN
+1615 
-1625 TYAGGTTINDGTLV
+1625 
-1639 ANNVE
+1639 
-1644 ALGTGDVIDNATLEL
+1644 
-1659 NTGGDFDNAISGS
+1659 
-1672 GQVVKSGDKTLTLSG
+1672 
-1687 ANSYS
+1687 
-1692 GATTISG
+1692 
-1699 GTLIAANVNA
+1699 VNA

-1718 ASLLLDASGQFTVT
+1718 ASLLLDASGQFAVT

-1847 MGKQYELTTA
+1847 TGKQYELTTA

-1895 TLDPASSTG
+1895 TLDPDSATG

-1922 ENTYTGGTTISGG
+1922 ENTYTVGTTISGG

-1967 ISGSGQVVKSGDDA
+1967 ISGSGQVVKSGDKM
-1981 LTLSGANTYT
+1981 LTLSGTNSYS
-1991 GGTTINDGTLVAC
+1991 GGTLISGGTLVAT
-2004 NVEALGTGDV
+2004 NVDALGSGDV
-2014 TDNATLEL
+2014 TDDATLEL
-2022 NTGGTFDNVISG
+2022 NTGGTFDNAISG
-2034 SGQMVKSGD
+2034 SGQVVKSGD

-2056 GTTISGGTLVATS
+2056 GTIISGGTLVAS
-2069 VDALGSGDV
+2069 NVEALGTGDV

-2094 AISGSGQVVKSGDE
+2094 A
-2108 TLTLSG
+2108 
-2114 ANSYTGG
+2114 
-2121 TTISGGTLVA
+2121 
-2131 SNVEALGSSDVTD
+2131 
-2144 NATLELNTGGDF
+2144 
-2156 TNNISGSG
+2156 
-2164 QVVKSGDDVLT
+2164 
-2175 LSGANSYSGGTLISD
+2175 
-2190 GTLVA
+2190 
-2195 SNVEALGTGDITDNA
+2195 
-2210 VLELNTGGDFDNA
+2210 
-2223 ISGSGQVVK
+2223 
-2232 SGDETLTLSGSNTYT
+2232 
-2247 GGTTISGGTL
+2247 
-2257 VASNV
+2257 
-2262 DALGTGDVT
+2262 
-2271 DNATL
+2271 
-2276 ELNTG
+2276 
-2281 GTFDN
+2281 
-2286 VISGSG
+2286 
-2292 QVVKSGDKTLTLSG
+2292 
-2306 ANSYTGGT
+2306 
-2314 TINDGTLVASN
+2314 
-2325 VDALGSGDVTND
+2325 
-2337 AVLELNTGG
+2337 
-2346 DFTNN
+2346 

-2404 ELNTGGDFTNNISG
+2404 ELNTGGTFDNAISG

-2427 ETLTLS
+2427 DALTLS
-2433 GANSYTGGTTISGG
+2433 GSNTYTGGTTISGG
-2447 TLVASNVE
+2447 TLIATSVD

-2460 DVTDNATLEM
+2460 DVTDNAVLEL
-2470 NTGGDFDNA
+2470 NTGGTFDNA

-2492 TLTLSGANSYTG
+2492 TLTLSGSNTYTG

-2511 TLVAS
+2511 TLIAS

-2521 GSGDIDNYASLQL
+2521 GSGNIDNYASLQL

-2559 ALRANT
+2559 TLRANT

-2572 TLAVHLIDSNSGAIV
+2572 TLAVHLTDSNSGAIV

-2707 DSATYWDGKS
+2707 DSATDWDGKS

-2779 HVNNQGS
+2779 HVNNLGS

-2921 GGEVTP
+2921 GGDVTP
-2927 PDDGGEVT
+2927 PDDGGDVIPPDDGGDVT
-2935 PPDDGGDVTPPDG
+2935 PPDDGGDVTPPDD
-2948 GGDVT
+2948 GGD
-2953 PPDDGGEVTPP
+2953 
-2964 DDGGEVTPPDDGGD
+2964 VTPPDDGGD
-2978 VTPPDDGGDV
+2978 VTPPDDGGDVTPPDDDGDITPPDGGDV

-3029 GSIWM
+3029 GSVWM

-3080 GSYINANTDSTG
+3080 GSYINASTDSTG

-3239 LHASDNAAATFGDTK
+3239 LHASDNASATFGDTK